1 MGRVQLFEISLSH
14 GRVVYSPGEPLA
26 GTVRVRLGAPLPF
39 RAIRVACTGSCG
51 VSSKANDAAWVVEE
65 SYFNSS
71 LSLADKGSLPAGEHS
86 FPFQFLLPATAPTSF
101 EGPFGKIVHQAVPAR
116 GEPQQDCCVKTELLG
131 EETPMAA
138 DEGSTEKQAGEAH
151 MAADSETNGSCE
163 HGDASSHANAAEHTQ
178 ESIRVSPQD
187 GTSTLTRIA
196 ENGLSERDSE
206 AGKQNHVTTD
216 DFVQTSIVGSNGY
229 ILNKPALQTQPL
241 RTTNTLASSLPGHAA
256 KTLPGGA
263 GKGRTPSAFPQTPAA
278 PPATLGEG
286 SADTEDRK
294 PPAPGTDV
302 KVHRARKTMPK
313 PAVGLH
319 AASKDPREVREAR
332 DHKEPKEEINKN
344 ISDFGRQQLLPPFPS
359 LHPSLPQNQ
368 CYMAT
373 TKSQTACLPFVLAAA
388 VSRKKKR
395 RMGTYSLVPKK
406 KTKVLK
412 QRTVIE
418 MFKSITHSTVGSKGE
433 KDLGASSLHVNGE
446 SLEMDSDEDDSE
458 ELEEDDSHGVEQAAA
473 FPTEDSRTSKES
485 MSEVDRTQKMDGESE
500 EEQESADTGEEEEGG
515 DESDLSSE
523 SSIKKKF
530 LKRKGKTDSP
540 WIKPARKRRRR
551 SRKKPSGAPLGS
563 EPYKSSSGS
572 TEQTAPGDSTGYM
585 EVSLDSLDLRVKG
598 ILSSQAEGLAN
609 GPDVLETDG
618 LQEVPLCSCR
628 METPK
633 SREITTLANNQCMA
647 TESVD
652 HELGRCTNS
661 VVKYELM
668 RPSNKAPLLVLCED
682 HRGRMVKHQC
692 CPGCGYFCTAGN
704 FMECQPESS
713 ISHRFHKDCASR
725 VNNASYCP
733 HCGEESSKAKEVTI
747 AKADT
752 TSTVTPV
759 PGQEKGSA
767 LEGRADTTTG
777 SAAGPLLSEDDK
789 LQGPASH
796 APEGFDPTGPAG
808 LGRPTPG
815 LSQGPGK
822 ETLESAL
829 IALDSEK
836 PKKLRFHPKQLY
848 FSARQGELQKV
859 LLMLVDGIDPNFKME
874 HQNKRSPLHAAA
886 EAGHVDICHM
896 LVQAGA
902 NIDTCSEDQ
911 RTPLMEAAE
920 NNHLEAVKYLIK
932 AGALVGPKDAEG
944 STCLHLAAKKGH
956 YEVVQYLLSNGQMDV
971 NCQDDGGWTPMIWA
985 TEYKHVDLVKLLL
998 SKGSDINIRDNE
1010 ENICL
1015 HWAAFSGCV
1024 DIAEI
1029 LLAAKCDL
1037 HAVNIHGDSPLHIAA
1052 RENRYDCVV
1061 LFLSRDSDVTLKNK
1075 EGETPL
1081 QCASLNSQVWSALQM
1096 SKALQD
1102 SAPDRPVPVERTV
1115 SRDIARGYERIP
1127 IPCVNAV
1134 DGEPCPSNYKYVSQ
1148 NCVTSPMNID
1158 RNITHLQYCVCIDDC
1173 SSSNCMCGQLSMR
1186 CWYDKDGRLLPE
1198 FNMAEPPLIFECNHA
1213 CSCWRN
1219 CRNRVVQNGLRARLQ
1234 LYRTQ
1239 DMGWGVRS
1247 LQDIP
1252 LGTFVCEYVGELIS
1266 DSEADVR
1273 EEDSYLFDLDN
1284 KDGEV
1289 YCIDARFYGN
1299 VSRFINHHCEP
1310 NLVPV
1315 RVFMAHQDLRFPRIA
1330 FFSTRLIEAGEQLGF
1345 DYGERFWD
1353 IKGKLFSCRCGSP
1366 KCRHSSAALAQR
1378 QASAAQEAQ
1387 EDGLPDTSS
1396 AAAADPL

>member
-1 MGRVQLFEISLSH
+1 M
-14 GRVVYSPGEPLA
+14 
-26 GTVRVRLGAPLPF
+26 
-39 RAIRVACTGSCG
+39 
-51 VSSKANDAAWVVEE
+51 
-65 SYFNSS
+65 
-71 LSLADKGSLPAGEHS
+71 
-86 FPFQFLLPATAPTSF
+86 
-101 EGPFGKIVHQAVPAR
+101 
-116 GEPQQDCCVKTELLG
+116 KTELLKDITNNK
-131 EETPMAA
+131 EEGFNAMAA
-138 DEGSTEKQAGEAH
+138 DESATEKQVGEPK
-151 MAADSETNGSCE
+151 MAVDGETNGSCE
-163 HGDASSHANAAEHTQ
+163 HSEAGSHPNPAKNTQDNTKVSQQDSSTKLN
-178 ESIRVSPQD
+178 
-187 GTSTLTRIA
+187 RIA
-196 ENGLSERDSE
+196 ENGISERDGE
-206 AGKQNHVTTD
+206 TGKQNHMKAN
-216 DFVQTSIVGSNGY
+216 DFTQTSVTGSNGY
-229 ILNKPALQTQPL
+229 ILTKQMAQEQPL
-241 RTTNTLASSLPGHAA
+241 RTTSTFASLTGHAA

-263 GKGRTPSAFPQTPAA
+263 SKGRTVGTFSQMQATMPAK
-278 PPATLGEG
+278 LGEG
-286 SADTEDRK
+286 SKDMDAKKATAANTE
-294 PPAPGTDV
+294 V

-313 PAVGLH
+313 PTPSLDLLPELGSKLNLKQH
-319 AASKDPREVREAR
+319 ASKDPKDGR
-332 DHKEPKEEINKN
+332 DSRDQKESKEEGNKN
-344 ISDFGRQQLLPPFPS
+344 VLEFGKPLPLPS
-359 LHPSLPQNQ
+359 LPGLHQSLPQNQ
-368 CYMAT
+368 SYVAT
-373 TKSQTACLPFVLAAA
+373 TKSQTAAA

-412 QRTVIE
+412 QRTMIE
-418 MFKSITHSTVGSKGE
+418 MFKSITHSSA
-433 KDLGASSLHVNGE
+433 GAK
-446 SLEMDSDEDDSE
+446 MD
-458 ELEEDDSHGVEQAAA
+458 
-473 FPTEDSRTSKES
+473 
-485 MSEVDRTQKMDGESE
+485 DGESE
-500 EEQESADTGEEEEGG
+500 EEQESGESVEEEEDG

-523 SSIKKKF
+523 SSIKKKL

-540 WIKPARKRRRR
+540 WLKPTRKRRRR
-551 SRKKPSGAPLGS
+551 NKKKQASVLGA
-563 EPYKSSSGS
+563 EAYKSSLGGREGSGQDNS
-572 TEQTAPGDSTGYM
+572 MEYM

-598 ILSSQAEGLAN
+598 ILSSQAEGLSN
-609 GPDVLETDG
+609 GPEAMEVDG

-652 HELGRCTNS
+652 NELGRCTNS

-668 RPSNKAPLLVLCED
+668 RPSNKVQLLVLCED

-692 CPGCGYFCTAGN
+692 CPGCGYFCTAGT

-713 ISHRFHKDCASR
+713 ISHRFHKSCASQ
-725 VNNASYCP
+725 VNDTSYCP
-733 HCGEESSKAKEVTI
+733 HCGEEASKAKEVTI

-752 TSTVTPV
+752 TSTVSLTYEQQKPAAV
-759 PGQEKGSA
+759 
-767 LEGRADTTTG
+767 EGRADTTTG
-777 SAAGPLLSEDDK
+777 SGTGTRLSEEDK
-789 LQGPASH
+789 PESSA
-796 APEGFDPTGPAG
+796 AEGFDLAGSSVFPKPTTS
-808 LGRPTPG
+808 LT
-815 LSQGPGK
+815 QGPVK

-874 HQNKRSPLHAAA
+874 HQSKRTPLHAAA
-886 EAGHVDICHM
+886 ESGHVDICHM
-896 LVQAGA
+896 LIQAGA
-902 NIDTCSEDQ
+902 NIDSCSEDQ

-920 NNHLEAVKYLIK
+920 NNHLETVKYLIK
-932 AGALVGPKDAEG
+932 AGALVDPKDAEG

-956 YEVVQYLLSNGQMDV
+956 YDVVQYLLSNGKMDV

-985 TEYKHVDLVKLLL
+985 TEYKHIELVKLLL
-998 SKGSDINIRDNE
+998 AKGSDINIRDNE

-1052 RENRYDCVV
+1052 RENRYECVV
-1061 LFLSRDSDVTLKNK
+1061 LFLSRGSDVTLKNK

-1081 QCASLNSQVWSALQM
+1081 QCSSLNSQVWVALQM
-1096 SKALQD
+1096 NKTLRESSTDKPAQIEK
-1102 SAPDRPVPVERTV
+1102 VV
-1115 SRDIARGYERIP
+1115 SRDIARGYERIL
-1127 IPCVNAV
+1127 IPCVNSV
-1134 DGEPCPSNYKYVSQ
+1134 DSEPCPSNYKYVSQ
-1148 NCVTSPMNID
+1148 NCVTSPMDID

-1213 CSCWRN
+1213 CSCWRT
-1219 CRNRVVQNGLRARLQ
+1219 CRNRVVQNGLRTRLQ

-1239 DMGWGVRS
+1239 KMGWGVRTM
-1247 LQDIP
+1247 QDIP

-1299 VSRFINHHCEP
+1299 ISRFINHLCEP
-1310 NLVPV
+1310 NLIPV
-1315 RVFMAHQDLRFPRIA
+1315 RVFMSHQDLRFPRIA
-1330 FFSTRLIEAGEQLGF
+1330 FFSTRHIEAGEEIGF
-1345 DYGERFWD
+1345 DYGDRFWD
-1353 IKGKLFSCRCGSP
+1353 IKGKFFSCQCGSP
-1366 KCRHSSAALAQR
+1366 KCKHSSSALAQR
-1378 QASAAQEAQ
+1378 QASTSSQDTQEN
-1387 EDGLPDTSS
+1387 GLPDTSS
-1396 AAAADPL
+1396 ATAAGPF

>member
-1 MGRVQLFEISLSH
+1 MVGRRLRWPRFCEQPAVLQLRKSSGGSRRDMALVKRNDGSNRPPSRGAWWTPEADRTVLNK
-14 GRVVYSPGEPLA
+14 GE
-26 GTVRVRLGAPLPF
+26 TRKD
-39 RAIRVACTGSCG
+39 ACM
-51 VSSKANDAAWVVEE
+51 
-65 SYFNSS
+65 
-71 LSLADKGSLPAGEHS
+71 
-86 FPFQFLLPATAPTSF
+86 
-101 EGPFGKIVHQAVPAR
+101 
-116 GEPQQDCCVKTELLG
+116 KTELLKDITNNK
-131 EETPMAA
+131 EEGFNAMAA
-138 DEGSTEKQAGEAH
+138 DESATEKQVGEPK
-151 MAADSETNGSCE
+151 MAVDGETNGSCE
-163 HGDASSHANAAEHTQ
+163 HSEAGSHPNPAKNTQDNTKVSQQDSSTKLN
-178 ESIRVSPQD
+178 
-187 GTSTLTRIA
+187 RIA
-196 ENGLSERDSE
+196 ENGISERDGE
-206 AGKQNHVTTD
+206 TGKQNHMKAN
-216 DFVQTSIVGSNGY
+216 DFTQTSVTGSNGY
-229 ILNKPALQTQPL
+229 ILTKQMAQEQPL
-241 RTTNTLASSLPGHAA
+241 RTTSTFASLTGHAA

-263 GKGRTPSAFPQTPAA
+263 SKGRTVGTFSQMQATMPAK
-278 PPATLGEG
+278 LGEG
-286 SADTEDRK
+286 SKDMDAKKATAANTE
-294 PPAPGTDV
+294 V

-313 PAVGLH
+313 PTPSLDLLPELGSKLNLKQH
-319 AASKDPREVREAR
+319 ASKDPKDGR
-332 DHKEPKEEINKN
+332 DSRDQKESKEEGNKN
-344 ISDFGRQQLLPPFPS
+344 VLEFGKPLPLPS
-359 LHPSLPQNQ
+359 LPGLHQSLPQNQ
-368 CYMAT
+368 SYVAT
-373 TKSQTACLPFVLAAA
+373 TKSQTAAA

-412 QRTVIE
+412 QRTMIE
-418 MFKSITHSTVGSKGE
+418 MFKSITHSSA
-433 KDLGASSLHVNGE
+433 GAK
-446 SLEMDSDEDDSE
+446 MD
-458 ELEEDDSHGVEQAAA
+458 
-473 FPTEDSRTSKES
+473 
-485 MSEVDRTQKMDGESE
+485 DGESE
-500 EEQESADTGEEEEGG
+500 EEQESGESVEEEEDG

-523 SSIKKKF
+523 SSIKKKL

-540 WIKPARKRRRR
+540 WLKPTRKRRRR
-551 SRKKPSGAPLGS
+551 NKKKQASVLGA
-563 EPYKSSSGS
+563 EAYKSSLGGREGSGQDNS
-572 TEQTAPGDSTGYM
+572 MEYM

-598 ILSSQAEGLAN
+598 ILSSQAEGLSN
-609 GPDVLETDG
+609 GPEAMEVDG

-652 HELGRCTNS
+652 NELGRCTNS

-668 RPSNKAPLLVLCED
+668 RPSNKVQLLVLCED

-692 CPGCGYFCTAGN
+692 CPGCGYFCTAGT

-713 ISHRFHKDCASR
+713 ISHRFHKSCASQ
-725 VNNASYCP
+725 VNDTSYCP
-733 HCGEESSKAKEVTI
+733 HCGEEASKAKEVTI

-752 TSTVTPV
+752 TSTVSLTYEQQKPAAV
-759 PGQEKGSA
+759 
-767 LEGRADTTTG
+767 EGRADTTTG
-777 SAAGPLLSEDDK
+777 SGTGTRLSEEDK
-789 LQGPASH
+789 PESSA
-796 APEGFDPTGPAG
+796 AEGFDLAGSSVFPKPTTS
-808 LGRPTPG
+808 LT
-815 LSQGPGK
+815 QGPVK

-874 HQNKRSPLHAAA
+874 HQSKRTPLHAAA
-886 EAGHVDICHM
+886 ESGHVDICHM
-896 LVQAGA
+896 LIQAGA
-902 NIDTCSEDQ
+902 NIDSCSEDQ

-920 NNHLEAVKYLIK
+920 NNHLETVKYLIK
-932 AGALVGPKDAEG
+932 AGALVDPKDAEG

-956 YEVVQYLLSNGQMDV
+956 YDVVQYLLSNGKMDV

-985 TEYKHVDLVKLLL
+985 TEYKHIELVKLLL
-998 SKGSDINIRDNE
+998 AKGSDINIRDNE

-1052 RENRYDCVV
+1052 RENRYECVV
-1061 LFLSRDSDVTLKNK
+1061 LFLSRGSDVTLKNK

-1081 QCASLNSQVWSALQM
+1081 QCSSLNSQVWVALQM
-1096 SKALQD
+1096 NKTLRESSTDKPAQIEK
-1102 SAPDRPVPVERTV
+1102 VV

-1127 IPCVNAV
+1127 IPCVNSV
-1134 DGEPCPSNYKYVSQ
+1134 DSEPCPSNYKYVSQ
-1148 NCVTSPMNID
+1148 NCVTSPMDID

-1213 CSCWRN
+1213 CSCWRT
-1219 CRNRVVQNGLRARLQ
+1219 CRNRVVQNGLRTRLQ

-1239 DMGWGVRS
+1239 KMGWGVRTM
-1247 LQDIP
+1247 QDIP

-1299 VSRFINHHCEP
+1299 ISRFINHLCEP
-1310 NLVPV
+1310 NLIPV
-1315 RVFMAHQDLRFPRIA
+1315 RVFMSHQDLRFPRIA
-1330 FFSTRLIEAGEQLGF
+1330 FFSTRHIEAGEEIGF
-1345 DYGERFWD
+1345 DYGDRFWD
-1353 IKGKLFSCRCGSP
+1353 IKGKFFSCQCGSP
-1366 KCRHSSAALAQR
+1366 KCKHSSSALAQR
-1378 QASAAQEAQ
+1378 QASTSSQDTQEN
-1387 EDGLPDTSS
+1387 GLPDTSS
-1396 AAAADPL
+1396 ATAAGPF

>member
-1 MGRVQLFEISLSH
+1 M
-14 GRVVYSPGEPLA
+14 
-26 GTVRVRLGAPLPF
+26 
-39 RAIRVACTGSCG
+39 
-51 VSSKANDAAWVVEE
+51 
-65 SYFNSS
+65 
-71 LSLADKGSLPAGEHS
+71 
-86 FPFQFLLPATAPTSF
+86 
-101 EGPFGKIVHQAVPAR
+101 
-116 GEPQQDCCVKTELLG
+116 KTELVREDILMAADEG
-131 EETPMAA
+131 LAEKPVGETPMAA
-138 DEGSTEKQAGEAH
+138 DG
-151 MAADSETNGSCE
+151 ETNGACE
-163 HGDASSHANAAEHTQ
+163 KSGDTSHMDGAKLTQ
-178 ESIRVSPQD
+178 ESTRSSPQE
-187 GTSTLTRIA
+187 GGHRAARIA
-196 ENGLSERDSE
+196 ENGVSERDVE
-206 AGKQNHVTTD
+206 VGKQNHVAAD
-216 DFVQTSIVGSNGY
+216 DFVQTSVIGSNGY
-229 ILNKPALQTQPL
+229 FFGKSALQGQPS
-241 RTTNTLASSLPGHAA
+241 RTPSTLASSLPGHAA
-256 KTLPGGA
+256 KTLPGVA
-263 GKGRTPSAFPQTPAA
+263 GRGRTPSALPQAPAA
-278 PPATLGEG
+278 APLPGPG
-286 SADTEDRK
+286 GADAEDRK
-294 PPAPGTDV
+294 PAASGTDV

-313 PAVGLH
+313 SILGLH
-319 AASKDPREVREAR
+319 AASKDSREVREAR
-332 DHKEPKEEINKN
+332 DHKEPKEEIGRNV
-344 ISDFGRQQLLPPFPS
+344 SDCGRQQLLPPFPS
-359 LHPSLPQNQ
+359 LHQSLPQNQ

-418 MFKSITHSTVGSKGE
+418 MFKSLTHSTVGSKSE
-433 KDLGASSLHVNGE
+433 KALGDSTLHVNGE
-446 SLEMDSDEDDSE
+446 SLEMDSDEDESD
-458 ELEEDDSHGVEQAAA
+458 ELEEDEDHDHGAEQAAV

-485 MSEVDRTQKMDGESE
+485 MSETDRAPKMDGESE
-500 EEQESADTGEEEEGG
+500 EEQESADTGEDEDGG

-523 SSIKKKF
+523 SSTKKKF
-530 LKRKGKTDSP
+530 LKRRGKADSP

-551 SRKKPSGAPLGS
+551 SRKKPSGTLGTEACKLS
-563 EPYKSSSGS
+563 PGN
-572 TEQTAPGDSTGYM
+572 TEQMAPDDSSGYM

-609 GPDVLETDG
+609 GPDMLETDG

-725 VNNASYCP
+725 INNASYCP
-733 HCGEESSKAKEVTI
+733 HCGEDTSKAKEVTI

-752 TSTVTPV
+752 TSTVMPA
-759 PGQEKGSA
+759 PGQEKSLVA
-767 LEGRADTTTG
+767 EGRADTTTG
-777 SAAGPLLSEDDK
+777 STAAALLSEDDK
-789 LQGPASH
+789 PQSTAPQ
-796 APEGFDPTGPAG
+796 APEGFDATGSAG
-808 LGRPTPG
+808 LVRQTSG

-920 NNHLEAVKYLIK
+920 NNHLDAVKYLIK
-932 AGALVGPKDAEG
+932 AGAQVDPKDAEG

-956 YEVVQYLLSNGQMDV
+956 YDVVQYLLSNGQMDV

-985 TEYKHVDLVKLLL
+985 TEYKHVELVKLLL

-1081 QCASLNSQVWSALQM
+1081 QCASLNSQVWSALQV
-1096 SKALQD
+1096 SKALRD
-1102 SAPDRPVPVERTV
+1102 SAPDKPAAVEKIV
-1115 SRDIARGYERIP
+1115 SRDIARGYERVP

-1134 DGEPCPSNYKYVSQ
+1134 DSEPCPSNYKYVSQ

-1158 RNITHLQYCVCIDDC
+1158 RNITHLQYCVCTDDC
-1173 SSSNCMCGQLSMR
+1173 SSSTCMCGQLSMR

-1239 DMGWGVRS
+1239 DVGWGVRT

-1252 LGTFVCEYVGELIS
+1252 VGTFVCEYVGELIS

-1284 KDGEV
+1284 KVIERDLDCDKICAAVLQLRAECPGCQGLEALTDLSACQDGEV

-1315 RVFMAHQDLRFPRIA
+1315 RVFMSHQDLRFPRIA
-1330 FFSTRLIEAGEQLGF
+1330 FFSTRLIHAGEQLGF

-1353 IKGKLFSCRCGSP
+1353 IKGKLFSCRCGSS

-1387 EDGLPDTSS
+1387 EHGLPDTSS

>member
-1 MGRVQLFEISLSH
+1 M
-14 GRVVYSPGEPLA
+14 
-26 GTVRVRLGAPLPF
+26 
-39 RAIRVACTGSCG
+39 
-51 VSSKANDAAWVVEE
+51 
-65 SYFNSS
+65 
-71 LSLADKGSLPAGEHS
+71 
-86 FPFQFLLPATAPTSF
+86 
-101 EGPFGKIVHQAVPAR
+101 
-116 GEPQQDCCVKTELLG
+116 KTELLKDITNNK
-131 EETPMAA
+131 EEGFNAMAA
-138 DEGSTEKQAGEAH
+138 DESATEKQVGEPK
-151 MAADSETNGSCE
+151 MAVDGETNGSCE
-163 HGDASSHANAAEHTQ
+163 HSEAGGHPNPAKTTQDNTKVSQQDSSTKLN
-178 ESIRVSPQD
+178 
-187 GTSTLTRIA
+187 RIA
-196 ENGLSERDSE
+196 ENGISERDGDT
-206 AGKQNHVTTD
+206 GKQNHLKAN
-216 DFVQTSIVGSNGY
+216 DFTQTSVTGSNGY
-229 ILNKPALQTQPL
+229 ILTKQMAQEQPL
-241 RTTNTLASSLPGHAA
+241 RTTSTFASLTGHAA

-263 GKGRTPSAFPQTPAA
+263 SKGRTVGSFSQMQ
-278 PPATLGEG
+278 ATMPTKLGEG
-286 SADTEDRK
+286 SKDMDAKKATAANAE
-294 PPAPGTDV
+294 V

-313 PAVGLH
+313 PIASLELLPELGSKLSLKQH
-319 AASKDPREVREAR
+319 ASKDPKDGR
-332 DHKEPKEEINKN
+332 DSRDQKESKEEGNKTVLE
-344 ISDFGRQQLLPPFPS
+344 FGKPLPLPS
-359 LHPSLPQNQ
+359 LPGLHQSLPQNQ
-368 CYMAT
+368 SYVAT
-373 TKSQTACLPFVLAAA
+373 TKSQTAAA

-412 QRTVIE
+412 QRTMIE
-418 MFKSITHSTVGSKGE
+418 MFKSITHSS
-433 KDLGASSLHVNGE
+433 A
-446 SLEMDSDEDDSE
+446 
-458 ELEEDDSHGVEQAAA
+458 GVKI
-473 FPTEDSRTSKES
+473 D
-485 MSEVDRTQKMDGESE
+485 DGESE
-500 EEQESADTGEEEEGG
+500 EEQESVESLEEEEDG

-523 SSIKKKF
+523 SSVRKKL

-540 WIKPARKRRRR
+540 WLKPTRKRRRR
-551 SRKKPSGAPLGS
+551 NKKKQASVLGAEAYKPSLGGR
-563 EPYKSSSGS
+563 EG
-572 TEQTAPGDSTGYM
+572 PGQENSMEYM

-598 ILSSQAEGLAN
+598 ILSSPAGGLSN
-609 GPDVLETDG
+609 GPEAMEVDG

-652 HELGRCTNS
+652 NELGRCTNS

-668 RPSNKAPLLVLCED
+668 RPSNKVQLLVLCED

-692 CPGCGYFCTAGN
+692 CPGCGYFCTAGT

-713 ISHRFHKDCASR
+713 ISHRFHKNCASQ
-725 VNNASYCP
+725 VNDMSYCP
-733 HCGEESSKAKEVTI
+733 HCGEDASKAKEVTI

-752 TSTVTPV
+752 TSTVSLTYEQQKPAAV
-759 PGQEKGSA
+759 
-767 LEGRADTTTG
+767 EGRADTTTG
-777 SAAGPLLSEDDK
+777 SGTGTRLSEEDK
-789 LQGPASH
+789 PESSA
-796 APEGFDPTGPAG
+796 AEGFDIAGSSVFPKPTTS
-808 LGRPTPG
+808 LT
-815 LSQGPGK
+815 QGPVK

-874 HQNKRSPLHAAA
+874 HQNKRTPLHAAA
-886 EAGHVDICHM
+886 ESGHVDICHM
-896 LVQAGA
+896 LIQAGA
-902 NIDTCSEDQ
+902 NIDSCSEDQ

-920 NNHLEAVKYLIK
+920 NNHLETVKYLIK
-932 AGALVGPKDAEG
+932 AGALVDPKDAEG

-956 YEVVQYLLSNGQMDV
+956 YDVVQYLLSNGKMDV

-985 TEYKHVDLVKLLL
+985 TEYKHIELVKLLL
-998 SKGSDINIRDNE
+998 AKGSDINIRDNE

-1052 RENRYDCVV
+1052 RENRYECVV
-1061 LFLSRDSDVTLKNK
+1061 LFLSRGSDVTLKNK

-1081 QCASLNSQVWSALQM
+1081 QCSSLNSQVWVALQM
-1096 SKALQD
+1096 NKTLKESSTEK
-1102 SAPDRPVPVERTV
+1102 PVQIEKVV

-1127 IPCVNAV
+1127 IPCVNSV
-1134 DGEPCPSNYKYVSQ
+1134 DSEPCPSNYKYVSQ
-1148 NCVTSPMNID
+1148 NCVTSPMDID

-1213 CSCWRN
+1213 CSCWRT
-1219 CRNRVVQNGLRARLQ
+1219 CRNRVVQNGLRTRLQ

-1239 DMGWGVRS
+1239 KMGWGVRTM
-1247 LQDIP
+1247 QDIP

-1299 VSRFINHHCEP
+1299 ISRFINHLCEP
-1310 NLVPV
+1310 NLIPV
-1315 RVFMAHQDLRFPRIA
+1315 RVFMSHQDLRFPRIA
-1330 FFSTRLIEAGEQLGF
+1330 FFSTRHIEAGEEIGF
-1345 DYGERFWD
+1345 DYGDRFWD
-1353 IKGKLFSCRCGSP
+1353 IKGKFFSCQCGSP
-1366 KCRHSSAALAQR
+1366 KCKHSSSALAQR
-1378 QASAAQEAQ
+1378 QASTSSQDTQEN
-1387 EDGLPDTSS
+1387 GLPDTSS
-1396 AAAADPL
+1396 ATAAGPF

>member
-1 MGRVQLFEISLSH
+1 M
-14 GRVVYSPGEPLA
+14 
-26 GTVRVRLGAPLPF
+26 
-39 RAIRVACTGSCG
+39 
-51 VSSKANDAAWVVEE
+51 
-65 SYFNSS
+65 
-71 LSLADKGSLPAGEHS
+71 
-86 FPFQFLLPATAPTSF
+86 
-101 EGPFGKIVHQAVPAR
+101 
-116 GEPQQDCCVKTELLG
+116 KTELLKDITNNK
-131 EETPMAA
+131 EEGFNAMAA
-138 DEGSTEKQAGEAH
+138 DESATEKQAGEPK
-151 MAADSETNGSCE
+151 MAVDGETNGSCE
-163 HGDASSHANAAEHTQ
+163 HSEAGSHPNPAKNTQDNTKVSQQDSSTKLN
-178 ESIRVSPQD
+178 
-187 GTSTLTRIA
+187 RIA
-196 ENGLSERDSE
+196 ENGISERDGE
-206 AGKQNHVTTD
+206 TGKQNHMKAN
-216 DFVQTSIVGSNGY
+216 DFTQTSVTGSNGY
-229 ILNKPALQTQPL
+229 ILTKQMAQEQPL
-241 RTTNTLASSLPGHAA
+241 RTTSTFASLTGHAA

-263 GKGRTPSAFPQTPAA
+263 SKGRTVGTFSQMQAMMPAK
-278 PPATLGEG
+278 LGEG
-286 SADTEDRK
+286 SKDMDAKKATAANTE
-294 PPAPGTDV
+294 V

-313 PAVGLH
+313 PTPSLH
-319 AASKDPREVREAR
+319 ASKDPKDGR
-332 DHKEPKEEINKN
+332 DSRDQKESKEEGNKN
-344 ISDFGRQQLLPPFPS
+344 VLEFGKPLPLPS
-359 LHPSLPQNQ
+359 LPGLHQSLPQNQ
-368 CYMAT
+368 SYVAT
-373 TKSQTACLPFVLAAA
+373 TKSQTAAA

-412 QRTVIE
+412 QRTMIE
-418 MFKSITHSTVGSKGE
+418 MFKSITHSSAGAKSE
-433 KDLGASSLHVNGE
+433 KDLGDVSPHVNGE
-446 SLEMDSDEDDSE
+446 SIDVDSEEEDSDELE
-458 ELEEDDSHGVEQAAA
+458 EEDDHGAEQAAA
-473 FPTEDSRTSKES
+473 FPADDNRTSKDS
-485 MSEVDRTQKMDGESE
+485 ASDADNARKMDDGESE
-500 EEQESADTGEEEEGG
+500 EEQESGESVEEEEDG

-523 SSIKKKF
+523 SSIKKKL

-540 WIKPARKRRRR
+540 WLKPTRKRRRR
-551 SRKKPSGAPLGS
+551 NKKKQASVLGA
-563 EPYKSSSGS
+563 EAYKSSLGGREGSGQDNS
-572 TEQTAPGDSTGYM
+572 MEYM

-598 ILSSQAEGLAN
+598 ILSSQAEGLSN
-609 GPDVLETDG
+609 GPEAMEVDG

-652 HELGRCTNS
+652 NEGT
-661 VVKYELM
+661 
-668 RPSNKAPLLVLCED
+668 
-682 HRGRMVKHQC
+682 
-692 CPGCGYFCTAGN
+692 

-713 ISHRFHKDCASR
+713 ISHRFHKNCASQ
-725 VNNASYCP
+725 VNDTSYCP
-733 HCGEESSKAKEVTI
+733 HCGEEASKAKEVTI

-752 TSTVTPV
+752 TSTVSLTYEQQKPAAV
-759 PGQEKGSA
+759 
-767 LEGRADTTTG
+767 EGRADTTTG
-777 SAAGPLLSEDDK
+777 SGTGTRLSEEDK
-789 LQGPASH
+789 PESSA
-796 APEGFDPTGPAG
+796 AEGFDLAGSSVFPKPTTS
-808 LGRPTPG
+808 LT
-815 LSQGPGK
+815 QGPVK

-874 HQNKRSPLHAAA
+874 HQSKRTPLHAAA
-886 EAGHVDICHM
+886 ESGHVDICHM
-896 LVQAGA
+896 LIQAGA

-920 NNHLEAVKYLIK
+920 NNHLETVKYLIK
-932 AGALVGPKDAEG
+932 AGALVDPKDAEG

-956 YEVVQYLLSNGQMDV
+956 YDVVQYLLSNGKMDV

-985 TEYKHVDLVKLLL
+985 TEYKHIELVKLLL
-998 SKGSDINIRDNE
+998 AKGSDINIRDNE

-1052 RENRYDCVV
+1052 RENRYECVV
-1061 LFLSRDSDVTLKNK
+1061 LFLSRGSDVTLKNK

-1081 QCASLNSQVWSALQM
+1081 QCSSLNSQVWVALQM
-1096 SKALQD
+1096 NKTLRESSTEKPAQIEK
-1102 SAPDRPVPVERTV
+1102 VV

-1127 IPCVNAV
+1127 IPCVNSV
-1134 DGEPCPSNYKYVSQ
+1134 DSEPCPSNYKYVSQ
-1148 NCVTSPMNID
+1148 NCVTSPMDID

-1213 CSCWRN
+1213 CSCWRT
-1219 CRNRVVQNGLRARLQ
+1219 CRNRVVQNGLRTRLQ

-1239 DMGWGVRS
+1239 KMGWGVRTM
-1247 LQDIP
+1247 QDIP

-1299 VSRFINHHCEP
+1299 ISRFINHLCEP
-1310 NLVPV
+1310 NLIPV
-1315 RVFMAHQDLRFPRIA
+1315 RVFMSHQDLRFPRIA
-1330 FFSTRLIEAGEQLGF
+1330 FFSTRHIEAGEEIGF
-1345 DYGERFWD
+1345 DYGDRFWD
-1353 IKGKLFSCRCGSP
+1353 IKGKFFSCQCGSP
-1366 KCRHSSAALAQR
+1366 KCKHSSSALAQR
-1378 QASAAQEAQ
+1378 QASTSSQDTQEN
-1387 EDGLPDTSS
+1387 GLPDTSS
-1396 AAAADPL
+1396 ATAAGPF

>member
-1 MGRVQLFEISLSH
+1 MERDGFVAGGAIGLEPGAGRSPRTGTERTVLSK
-14 GRVVYSPGEPLA
+14 GE
-26 GTVRVRLGAPLPF
+26 TRKD
-39 RAIRVACTGSCG
+39 ACM
-51 VSSKANDAAWVVEE
+51 
-65 SYFNSS
+65 
-71 LSLADKGSLPAGEHS
+71 
-86 FPFQFLLPATAPTSF
+86 
-101 EGPFGKIVHQAVPAR
+101 
-116 GEPQQDCCVKTELLG
+116 KTELLKDITNNK
-131 EETPMAA
+131 EEGFNAMAA
-138 DEGSTEKQAGEAH
+138 DESATEKQAGEPK
-151 MAADSETNGSCE
+151 MAVDGETNGSCE
-163 HGDASSHANAAEHTQ
+163 HSEAGSHPNPAKNTQDNTKVSQQDSSTKLN
-178 ESIRVSPQD
+178 
-187 GTSTLTRIA
+187 RIA
-196 ENGLSERDSE
+196 ENGISERDGE
-206 AGKQNHVTTD
+206 TGKQNHMKAN
-216 DFVQTSIVGSNGY
+216 DFTQTSVTGSNGY
-229 ILNKPALQTQPL
+229 ILTKQMAQEQPL
-241 RTTNTLASSLPGHAA
+241 RTTSTFASLTGHAA

-263 GKGRTPSAFPQTPAA
+263 SKGRTVGSFSQMQATMPAK
-278 PPATLGEG
+278 LGEG
-286 SADTEDRK
+286 SKDMDAKKATAANAE
-294 PPAPGTDV
+294 V

-313 PAVGLH
+313 PTPSLEFLPELGSKLNLKQH
-319 AASKDPREVREAR
+319 ASKDPKDGR
-332 DHKEPKEEINKN
+332 DSRDQKESKEEGNKN
-344 ISDFGRQQLLPPFPS
+344 ILEFGKPLPLPS
-359 LHPSLPQNQ
+359 LPGLHQSLPQNQ
-368 CYMAT
+368 SYVAT
-373 TKSQTACLPFVLAAA
+373 TKSQTGKKAAA

-412 QRTVIE
+412 QRTMIE
-418 MFKSITHSTVGSKGE
+418 MFKSITHSSAGAKSE
-433 KDLGASSLHVNGE
+433 KDLGDASPHVNGE
-446 SLEMDSDEDDSE
+446 SIDVDSEEEDSD
-458 ELEEDDSHGVEQAAA
+458 ELEEDDDHGAEQAAV
-473 FPTEDSRTSKES
+473 FPADDNRTSKDS
-485 MSEVDRTQKMDGESE
+485 ASDADNTRKIDDVESE
-500 EEQESADTGEEEEGG
+500 EEQESGESVEEEEDG

-523 SSIKKKF
+523 SSIKKKL

-540 WIKPARKRRRR
+540 WLKPTRKRRRR
-551 SRKKPSGAPLGS
+551 NKKKQASVLGAEAYKPSLGGR
-563 EPYKSSSGS
+563 EG
-572 TEQTAPGDSTGYM
+572 PGQENSMEYM

-598 ILSSQAEGLAN
+598 ILSQPAGGLSN
-609 GPDVLETDG
+609 GPETMEVDG

-652 HELGRCTNS
+652 NEGT
-661 VVKYELM
+661 
-668 RPSNKAPLLVLCED
+668 
-682 HRGRMVKHQC
+682 
-692 CPGCGYFCTAGN
+692 

-713 ISHRFHKDCASR
+713 ISHRFHKNCASQ
-725 VNNASYCP
+725 VNDMSYCP
-733 HCGEESSKAKEVTI
+733 HCGEEASKAKEVTI

-752 TSTVTPV
+752 TSTVSLTYEQQKPV
-759 PGQEKGSA
+759 A
-767 LEGRADTTTG
+767 VEGRADTTTG
-777 SAAGPLLSEDDK
+777 SGTGTRLSEEDK
-789 LQGPASH
+789 PESSA
-796 APEGFDPTGPAG
+796 AEGFDMAGSSVYPKPTTS
-808 LGRPTPG
+808 LT
-815 LSQGPGK
+815 QGPVK

-874 HQNKRSPLHAAA
+874 HQSKRTPLHAAA
-886 EAGHVDICHM
+886 ESGHVDICHM
-896 LVQAGA
+896 LIQAGA

-920 NNHLEAVKYLIK
+920 NNHLETVKYLIK
-932 AGALVGPKDAEG
+932 AGALVDPKDAEG

-956 YEVVQYLLSNGQMDV
+956 YDVVQYLLSNGKMDV

-985 TEYKHVDLVKLLL
+985 TEYKHIELVKLLL
-998 SKGSDINIRDNE
+998 AKGSDINIRDNE

-1052 RENRYDCVV
+1052 RENRYECVV
-1061 LFLSRDSDVTLKNK
+1061 LFLSRGSDVTLKNK

-1081 QCASLNSQVWSALQM
+1081 QCSSLNSQVWVALQM
-1096 SKALQD
+1096 NKTLRESSTEKPPQIEK
-1102 SAPDRPVPVERTV
+1102 VV

-1127 IPCVNAV
+1127 IPCVNSV
-1134 DGEPCPSNYKYVSQ
+1134 DSEPCPSNYKYVSQ
-1148 NCVTSPMNID
+1148 NCVTSPMDID

-1213 CSCWRN
+1213 CSCWRT
-1219 CRNRVVQNGLRARLQ
+1219 CRNRVVQNGLRTRLQ

-1239 DMGWGVRS
+1239 KMGWGVRTM
-1247 LQDIP
+1247 QDIP

-1299 VSRFINHHCEP
+1299 ISRFINHLCEP
-1310 NLVPV
+1310 NLIPV
-1315 RVFMAHQDLRFPRIA
+1315 RVFMSHQDLRFPRIA
-1330 FFSTRLIEAGEQLGF
+1330 FFSTRRIEAGEEIGF
-1345 DYGERFWD
+1345 DYGDRFWD
-1353 IKGKLFSCRCGSP
+1353 IKGKYFSCQCGSP
-1366 KCRHSSAALAQR
+1366 KCKHSSSALAQR
-1378 QASAAQEAQ
+1378 QASTSSQDTQEN
-1387 EDGLPDTSS
+1387 GLPDTSS
-1396 AAAADPL
+1396 ATAPGPF

>member
-1 MGRVQLFEISLSH
+1 MARGR
-14 GRVVYSPGEPLA
+14 G
-26 GTVRVRLGAPLPF
+26 GATL
-39 RAIRVACTGSCG
+39 RARAM
-51 VSSKANDAAWVVEE
+51 AAADAE
-65 SYFNSS
+65 
-71 LSLADKGSLPAGEHS
+71 
-86 FPFQFLLPATAPTSF
+86 
-101 EGPFGKIVHQAVPAR
+101 AVPAK
-116 GEPQQDCCVKTELLG
+116 GEPKPDCGMKTELLG
-131 EETPMAA
+131 EEEISMAA
-138 DEGSTEKQAGEAH
+138 DEGSAEKPGGGAH
-151 MAADSETNGSCE
+151 VAADGATNGSSE
-163 HGDASSHANAAEHTQ
+163 RSDASRHAGATVHTQ
-178 ESIRVSPQD
+178 EHTKASPQE
-187 GTSTLTRIA
+187 GPNTLTRVA
-196 ENGLSERDSE
+196 ENGVSERDTE
-206 AGKQNHVTTD
+206 AGKQNHHVPAD
-216 DFVQTSIVGSNGY
+216 DPTQTAVVGSNGY
-229 ILNKPALQTQPL
+229 FLSKPAPQEPAP
-241 RTTNTLASSLPGHAA
+241 RGPSTLVPSLPGHAA
-256 KTLPGGA
+256 KTLPAAA
-263 GKGRTPSAFPQTPAA
+263 GRGRTPSMLSQMPAA
-278 PPATLGEG
+278 IAPARPGEG
-286 SADTEDRK
+286 SRDLEDKK
-294 PPAPGTDV
+294 PVAPSADV

-313 PAVGLH
+313 STLGLH
-319 AASKDPREVREAR
+319 AAGKEPRDAREAR
-332 DHKEPKEEINKN
+332 EHEEPAGELGRHAP
-344 ISDFGRQQLLPPFPS
+344 DFGRQQLLPPFPP
-359 LHPSLPQNQ
+359 LHQSLPQNQ
-368 CYMAT
+368 CYVAT
-373 TKSQTACLPFVLAAA
+373 TKSQTASLPFVLAAA

-395 RMGTYSLVPKK
+395 RMGTYSLVPKR

-418 MFKSITHSTVGSKGE
+418 MFKSITHSTVGTKSE
-433 KDLGASSLHVNGE
+433 QDLGDGALHVNGE
-446 SLEMDSDEDDSE
+446 SVEMDSEEDDSE
-458 ELEEDDSHGVEQAAA
+458 ELDEDEDQGSEQAAA
-473 FPTEDSRTSKES
+473 FPPEDSRTSKES
-485 MSEVDRTQKMDGESE
+485 ASGSDRTQKMDGESE
-500 EEQESADTGEEEEGG
+500 EEQESAGTGEEEEEDG

-523 SSIKKKF
+523 SSIRKKF
-530 LKRKGKTDSP
+530 LKRRGKPDSP
-540 WIKPARKRRRR
+540 WVKPARKRRRR
-551 SRKKPSGAPLGS
+551 NKRKPSSVLGS
-563 EPYKSSSGS
+563 DGYMSSLGSAEPA
-572 TEQTAPGDSTGYM
+572 APGDSAGYM

-598 ILSSQAEGLAN
+598 TLPSQGEGLAG
-609 GPDVLETDG
+609 GPDAGETDG

-652 HELGRCTNS
+652 HEGS
-661 VVKYELM
+661 
-668 RPSNKAPLLVLCED
+668 
-682 HRGRMVKHQC
+682 
-692 CPGCGYFCTAGN
+692 

-713 ISHRFHKDCASR
+713 VSHRFHKACASR
-725 VNNASYCP
+725 VSGASYCP
-733 HCGEESSKAKEVTI
+733 HCGEEASKAKEVTI

-752 TSTVTPV
+752 TSTVTLA
-759 PGQEKGSA
+759 PGQEKSA
-767 LEGRADTTTG
+767 SGEGRADTTTG
-777 SAAGPLLSEDDK
+777 SVAGPSLSEDDK
-789 LQGPASH
+789 PQSMA
-796 APEGFDPTGPAG
+796 APIPESFDPAGPAG
-808 LGRPTPG
+808 LARP
-815 LSQGPGK
+815 GPGK

-874 HQNKRSPLHAAA
+874 HQSKRSPLHAAA

-896 LVQAGA
+896 LIQAGA

-920 NNHLEAVKYLIK
+920 NNHLDAVKYLIK
-932 AGALVGPKDAEG
+932 AGALVDPKDAEG

-956 YEVVQYLLSNGQMDV
+956 YDVVQYLLSNGQMDV

-1029 LLAAKCDL
+1029 LLAARCDL

-1052 RENRYDCVV
+1052 REDRYACVV
-1061 LFLSRDSDVTLKNK
+1061 LFLSRDSDVNLKNK

-1134 DGEPCPSNYKYVSQ
+1134 DGEPSPSNYKYVSQ

-1198 FNMAEPPLIFECNHA
+1198 FNMAEPPLLFECNHA
-1213 CSCWRN
+1213 CACWRT
-1219 CRNRVVQNGLRARLQ
+1219 CRNRVVQNGLRTRLQ

-1239 DMGWGVRS
+1239 NMGWGVRS

-1252 LGTFVCEYVGELIS
+1252 VGTFVCEYVGELIS

-1284 KDGEV
+1284 KDGEL

-1299 VSRFINHHCEP
+1299 VSRFLNHRCEP

-1315 RVFMAHQDLRFPRIA
+1315 RVFLSHQDLRFPRIA

-1345 DYGERFWD
+1345 DYGQRFWD

-1366 KCRHSSAALAQR
+1366 KCRYSSSALAQR

-1396 AAAADPL
+1396 SSTGSR

>member
-1 MGRVQLFEISLSH
+1 MRIWNMQLFES
-14 GRVVYSPGEPLA
+14 SPGEDHRCLQR
-26 GTVRVRLGAPLPF
+26 TVLNKGETRKD
-39 RAIRVACTGSCG
+39 ACM
-51 VSSKANDAAWVVEE
+51 
-65 SYFNSS
+65 
-71 LSLADKGSLPAGEHS
+71 
-86 FPFQFLLPATAPTSF
+86 
-101 EGPFGKIVHQAVPAR
+101 
-116 GEPQQDCCVKTELLG
+116 KTELLKDITNNK
-131 EETPMAA
+131 EEGFNAMAA
-138 DEGSTEKQAGEAH
+138 DESATEKQVGEPK
-151 MAADSETNGSCE
+151 MAVDGETNGSCE
-163 HGDASSHANAAEHTQ
+163 HSEAGSHPNPAKNTQDNTKVSQQDSSTKLN
-178 ESIRVSPQD
+178 
-187 GTSTLTRIA
+187 RIA
-196 ENGLSERDSE
+196 ENGISERDGE
-206 AGKQNHVTTD
+206 TGKQNHMKAN
-216 DFVQTSIVGSNGY
+216 DFTQTSVTGSNGY
-229 ILNKPALQTQPL
+229 ILTKQMAQEQPL
-241 RTTNTLASSLPGHAA
+241 RTTSTFASLTGHAA

-263 GKGRTPSAFPQTPAA
+263 SKGRTVGTFSQMQATMPAK
-278 PPATLGEG
+278 LGEG
-286 SADTEDRK
+286 SKDMDAKKATAANTE
-294 PPAPGTDV
+294 V

-313 PAVGLH
+313 PTPSLH
-319 AASKDPREVREAR
+319 ASKDPKDGR
-332 DHKEPKEEINKN
+332 DSRDQKESKEEGNKN
-344 ISDFGRQQLLPPFPS
+344 VLEFGKPLPLPS
-359 LHPSLPQNQ
+359 LPGLHQSLPQNQ
-368 CYMAT
+368 SYVAT
-373 TKSQTACLPFVLAAA
+373 TKSQTAAA

-412 QRTVIE
+412 QRTMIE
-418 MFKSITHSTVGSKGE
+418 MFKSITHSSAGAKSE
-433 KDLGASSLHVNGE
+433 KDLGDVSPHVNGE
-446 SLEMDSDEDDSE
+446 SIDVDSEEEDSDELE
-458 ELEEDDSHGVEQAAA
+458 EEDDHGAEQAAA
-473 FPTEDSRTSKES
+473 FPADDNRTSKDS
-485 MSEVDRTQKMDGESE
+485 ASDADNARKMDDGESE
-500 EEQESADTGEEEEGG
+500 EEQESGESVEEEEDG

-523 SSIKKKF
+523 SSIKKKL

-540 WIKPARKRRRR
+540 WLKPTRKRRRR
-551 SRKKPSGAPLGS
+551 NKKKQASVLGA
-563 EPYKSSSGS
+563 EAYKSSLGGREGSGQDNS
-572 TEQTAPGDSTGYM
+572 MEYM

-598 ILSSQAEGLAN
+598 ILSSQAEGLSN
-609 GPDVLETDG
+609 GPEAMEVDG

-652 HELGRCTNS
+652 NELGRCTNS

-668 RPSNKAPLLVLCED
+668 RPSNKVQLLVLCED

-692 CPGCGYFCTAGN
+692 CPGCGYFCTAGT

-713 ISHRFHKDCASR
+713 ISHRFHKNCASQ
-725 VNNASYCP
+725 VNDTSYCP
-733 HCGEESSKAKEVTI
+733 HCGEEASKAKEVTI

-752 TSTVTPV
+752 TSTVSLTYEQQKPAAV
-759 PGQEKGSA
+759 
-767 LEGRADTTTG
+767 EGRADTTTG
-777 SAAGPLLSEDDK
+777 SGTGTRLSEEDK
-789 LQGPASH
+789 PESSA
-796 APEGFDPTGPAG
+796 AEGFDLAGSSVFPKPTTS
-808 LGRPTPG
+808 LT
-815 LSQGPGK
+815 QGPVK

-874 HQNKRSPLHAAA
+874 HQSKRTPLHAAA
-886 EAGHVDICHM
+886 ESGHVDICHM
-896 LVQAGA
+896 LIQAGA

-920 NNHLEAVKYLIK
+920 NNHLETVKYLIK
-932 AGALVGPKDAEG
+932 AGALVDPKDAEG

-956 YEVVQYLLSNGQMDV
+956 YDVVQYLLSNGKMDV

-985 TEYKHVDLVKLLL
+985 TEYKHIELVKLLL
-998 SKGSDINIRDNE
+998 AKGSDINIRDNE

-1037 HAVNIHGDSPLHIAA
+1037 HAVNVHGDSPLHIAA
-1052 RENRYDCVV
+1052 RENRYECVV
-1061 LFLSRDSDVTLKNK
+1061 LFLSRGSDVTLKNK

-1081 QCASLNSQVWSALQM
+1081 QCSSLNSQVWVALQM
-1096 SKALQD
+1096 NKTLRESSTDK
-1102 SAPDRPVPVERTV
+1102 PVQIEKVV

-1127 IPCVNAV
+1127 IPCVNSV
-1134 DGEPCPSNYKYVSQ
+1134 DSEPCPSNYKYVSQ
-1148 NCVTSPMNID
+1148 NCVTSPMDID

-1213 CSCWRN
+1213 CSCWRT
-1219 CRNRVVQNGLRARLQ
+1219 CRNRVVQNGLRTRLQ

-1239 DMGWGVRS
+1239 KMGWGVRTM
-1247 LQDIP
+1247 QDIP

-1299 VSRFINHHCEP
+1299 ISRFINHLCEP
-1310 NLVPV
+1310 NLIPV
-1315 RVFMAHQDLRFPRIA
+1315 RVFMSHQDLRFPRIA
-1330 FFSTRLIEAGEQLGF
+1330 FFSTRHIEAGEEIGF
-1345 DYGERFWD
+1345 DYGDRFWD
-1353 IKGKLFSCRCGSP
+1353 IKGKFFSCQCGSP
-1366 KCRHSSAALAQR
+1366 KCKHSSSALAQR
-1378 QASAAQEAQ
+1378 QASTSSQDTQEN
-1387 EDGLPDTSS
+1387 GLPDTSS
-1396 AAAADPL
+1396 ATAAGPF

>member
-1 MGRVQLFEISLSH
+1 MDANGLLGIPRLS
-14 GRVVYSPGEPLA
+14 RTVLNKGE
-26 GTVRVRLGAPLPF
+26 TRKD
-39 RAIRVACTGSCG
+39 ACM
-51 VSSKANDAAWVVEE
+51 
-65 SYFNSS
+65 
-71 LSLADKGSLPAGEHS
+71 
-86 FPFQFLLPATAPTSF
+86 
-101 EGPFGKIVHQAVPAR
+101 
-116 GEPQQDCCVKTELLG
+116 KTELLKDITNNK
-131 EETPMAA
+131 EEGFNAMAA
-138 DEGSTEKQAGEAH
+138 DESATEKQVGEPK
-151 MAADSETNGSCE
+151 MAVDGETNGSCE
-163 HGDASSHANAAEHTQ
+163 HSEAGSHPNPAKNTQDNTKVSQQDSSTKLN
-178 ESIRVSPQD
+178 
-187 GTSTLTRIA
+187 RIA
-196 ENGLSERDSE
+196 ENGISERDGE
-206 AGKQNHVTTD
+206 TGKQNHMKAN
-216 DFVQTSIVGSNGY
+216 DFTQTSVTGSNGY
-229 ILNKPALQTQPL
+229 ILTKQMAQEQPL
-241 RTTNTLASSLPGHAA
+241 RTTSTFASLTGHAA

-263 GKGRTPSAFPQTPAA
+263 SKGRTVGTFSQMQATMPAK
-278 PPATLGEG
+278 LGEG
-286 SADTEDRK
+286 SKDMDAKKATAANTE
-294 PPAPGTDV
+294 V

-313 PAVGLH
+313 PTPSLDLLPELGSKLNLKQH
-319 AASKDPREVREAR
+319 ASKDPKDGR
-332 DHKEPKEEINKN
+332 DSRDQKESKEEGNKN
-344 ISDFGRQQLLPPFPS
+344 VLEFGKPLPLPS
-359 LHPSLPQNQ
+359 LPGLHQSLPQNQ
-368 CYMAT
+368 SYVAT
-373 TKSQTACLPFVLAAA
+373 TKSQTAAA

-412 QRTVIE
+412 QRTMIE
-418 MFKSITHSTVGSKGE
+418 MFKSITHSSAGAKSE
-433 KDLGASSLHVNGE
+433 KDLGDVSPHVNGE
-446 SLEMDSDEDDSE
+446 SIDVDSEEEDSDELE
-458 ELEEDDSHGVEQAAA
+458 EEDDHGAEQAAA
-473 FPTEDSRTSKES
+473 FPADDNRTSKDS
-485 MSEVDRTQKMDGESE
+485 ASDADNARKMDDGESE
-500 EEQESADTGEEEEGG
+500 EEQESGESVEEEEDG

-523 SSIKKKF
+523 SSIKKKL

-540 WIKPARKRRRR
+540 WLKPTRKRRRR
-551 SRKKPSGAPLGS
+551 NKKKQASVLGA
-563 EPYKSSSGS
+563 EAYKSSLGGREGSGQDNS
-572 TEQTAPGDSTGYM
+572 MEYM

-598 ILSSQAEGLAN
+598 ILSSQAEGLSN
-609 GPDVLETDG
+609 GPEAMEVDG

-652 HELGRCTNS
+652 NEGT
-661 VVKYELM
+661 
-668 RPSNKAPLLVLCED
+668 
-682 HRGRMVKHQC
+682 
-692 CPGCGYFCTAGN
+692 

-713 ISHRFHKDCASR
+713 ISHRFHKNCASQ
-725 VNNASYCP
+725 VNDTSYCP
-733 HCGEESSKAKEVTI
+733 HCGEEASKAKEVTI

-752 TSTVTPV
+752 TSTVSLTYEQQKPAAV
-759 PGQEKGSA
+759 
-767 LEGRADTTTG
+767 EGRADTTTG
-777 SAAGPLLSEDDK
+777 SGTGTRLSEEDK
-789 LQGPASH
+789 PESSA
-796 APEGFDPTGPAG
+796 AEGFDLAGSSVFPKPTTS
-808 LGRPTPG
+808 LT
-815 LSQGPGK
+815 QGPVK

-874 HQNKRSPLHAAA
+874 HQSKRTPLHAAA
-886 EAGHVDICHM
+886 ESGHVDICHM
-896 LVQAGA
+896 LIQAGA

-920 NNHLEAVKYLIK
+920 NNHLETVKYLIK
-932 AGALVGPKDAEG
+932 AGALVDPKDAEG

-956 YEVVQYLLSNGQMDV
+956 YDVVQYLLSNGKMDV

-985 TEYKHVDLVKLLL
+985 TEYKHIELVKLLL
-998 SKGSDINIRDNE
+998 AKGSDINIRDNE

-1052 RENRYDCVV
+1052 RENRYECVV
-1061 LFLSRDSDVTLKNK
+1061 LFLSRGSDVTLKNK

-1081 QCASLNSQVWSALQM
+1081 QCSSLNSQVWVALQM
-1096 SKALQD
+1096 NKTLRESSTDK
-1102 SAPDRPVPVERTV
+1102 PVQIEKVV

-1127 IPCVNAV
+1127 IPCVNSV
-1134 DGEPCPSNYKYVSQ
+1134 DSEPCPSNYKYVSQ
-1148 NCVTSPMNID
+1148 NCVTSPMDID

-1213 CSCWRN
+1213 CSCWRT
-1219 CRNRVVQNGLRARLQ
+1219 CRNRVVQNGLRTRLQ

-1239 DMGWGVRS
+1239 KMGWGVRTM
-1247 LQDIP
+1247 QDIP

-1299 VSRFINHHCEP
+1299 ISRFINHLCEP
-1310 NLVPV
+1310 NLIPV
-1315 RVFMAHQDLRFPRIA
+1315 RVFMSHQDLRFPRIA
-1330 FFSTRLIEAGEQLGF
+1330 FFSTRHIEAGEEIGF
-1345 DYGERFWD
+1345 DYGDRFWD
-1353 IKGKLFSCRCGSP
+1353 IKGKFFSCQCGSP
-1366 KCRHSSAALAQR
+1366 KCKHSSSALAQR
-1378 QASAAQEAQ
+1378 QASTSSQDTQEN
-1387 EDGLPDTSS
+1387 GLPDTSS
-1396 AAAADPL
+1396 ATAAGPF

>member
-1 MGRVQLFEISLSH
+1 M
-14 GRVVYSPGEPLA
+14 
-26 GTVRVRLGAPLPF
+26 
-39 RAIRVACTGSCG
+39 
-51 VSSKANDAAWVVEE
+51 
-65 SYFNSS
+65 
-71 LSLADKGSLPAGEHS
+71 
-86 FPFQFLLPATAPTSF
+86 
-101 EGPFGKIVHQAVPAR
+101 
-116 GEPQQDCCVKTELLG
+116 KTELLKDITNNK
-131 EETPMAA
+131 EEGFNAMAA
-138 DEGSTEKQAGEAH
+138 DESATEKQVGEPK
-151 MAADSETNGSCE
+151 MAVDGETNGSCE
-163 HGDASSHANAAEHTQ
+163 HSEAGGHPNPAKNTQ
-178 ESIRVSPQD
+178 DNTKVSQQD
-187 GTSTLTRIA
+187 SGTKLNRIA
-196 ENGLSERDSE
+196 ENGISERDGE
-206 AGKQNHVTTD
+206 TGKQNHLKAN
-216 DFVQTSIVGSNGY
+216 DFTQTSVTGSNGY
-229 ILNKPALQTQPL
+229 ILTKQMAQEQPL
-241 RTTNTLASSLPGHAA
+241 RTTSTFASLTGHAA

-263 GKGRTPSAFPQTPAA
+263 GKGRTVGSFSQLQATMPSK
-278 PPATLGEG
+278 LGEG
-286 SADTEDRK
+286 SKDMDAK
-294 PPAPGTDV
+294 KAPAANAEV

-313 PAVGLH
+313 PTPSLH
-319 AASKDPREVREAR
+319 ASKDPKDGR
-332 DHKEPKEEINKN
+332 DSRDQKEPKEKEFENML
-344 ISDFGRQQLLPPFPS
+344 DFVKPLSLPS
-359 LHPSLPQNQ
+359 LPGLHQSLPQNQ
-368 CYMAT
+368 SYVAT
-373 TKSQTACLPFVLAAA
+373 TKSQTAAA

-412 QRTVIE
+412 QRTMIE
-418 MFKSITHSTVGSKGE
+418 MFKSITHSSAGAKSD
-433 KDLGASSLHVNGE
+433 KDLGDASPHVNGE
-446 SLEMDSDEDDSE
+446 SIDVDSEEEDSDELE
-458 ELEEDDSHGVEQAAA
+458 EEDDHGAEQAAV
-473 FPTEDSRTSKES
+473 FPVDENRTCKDSASDADNARKI
-485 MSEVDRTQKMDGESE
+485 DDGESE
-500 EEQESADTGEEEEGG
+500 EEQESVESGEEEEDG

-523 SSIKKKF
+523 SSVKKKL

-540 WIKPARKRRRR
+540 WLKPTRKRRRR
-551 SRKKPSGAPLGS
+551 NKKKQASVLGAEAYKPSLGR
-563 EPYKSSSGS
+563 EG
-572 TEQTAPGDSTGYM
+572 PGQENSMEYM

-598 ILSSQAEGLAN
+598 ILSSPAGGLSN
-609 GPDVLETDG
+609 GPEAMEVDG

-652 HELGRCTNS
+652 NEGT
-661 VVKYELM
+661 
-668 RPSNKAPLLVLCED
+668 
-682 HRGRMVKHQC
+682 
-692 CPGCGYFCTAGN
+692 

-713 ISHRFHKDCASR
+713 ISHRFHKNCASQ
-725 VNNASYCP
+725 VNDTSYCP
-733 HCGEESSKAKEVTI
+733 HCGEEASKAKEVTI

-752 TSTVTPV
+752 TSTVSLTYEQQKPAAV
-759 PGQEKGSA
+759 
-767 LEGRADTTTG
+767 EGRADTTTG
-777 SAAGPLLSEDDK
+777 SGTGTRLSEEDK
-789 LQGPASH
+789 PESSA
-796 APEGFDPTGPAG
+796 AEGFDMAGSSVFPKPTTS
-808 LGRPTPG
+808 LT
-815 LSQGPGK
+815 QGPVK

-874 HQNKRSPLHAAA
+874 HQSKRTPLHAAA
-886 EAGHVDICHM
+886 ESGHVDICHM
-896 LVQAGA
+896 LIQAGA

-920 NNHLEAVKYLIK
+920 NNHLETVKYLIK
-932 AGALVGPKDAEG
+932 AGALVDPKDAEG

-956 YEVVQYLLSNGQMDV
+956 YDVVQYLLSNGKMDV

-985 TEYKHVDLVKLLL
+985 TEYKHIELVKLLL
-998 SKGSDINIRDNE
+998 AKGSDINIRDNE

-1052 RENRYDCVV
+1052 RENRYECVV
-1061 LFLSRDSDVTLKNK
+1061 LFLSRGSDVTLKNK

-1081 QCASLNSQVWSALQM
+1081 QCSSLNSQVWVALQM
-1096 SKALQD
+1096 NKTLKESSTEKPAQIEK
-1102 SAPDRPVPVERTV
+1102 VV

-1127 IPCVNAV
+1127 IPCVNSV
-1134 DGEPCPSNYKYVSQ
+1134 DSEPCPSNYKYVSQ
-1148 NCVTSPMNID
+1148 NCVTSPMDID

-1213 CSCWRN
+1213 CSCWRT
-1219 CRNRVVQNGLRARLQ
+1219 CRNRVVQNGLRTRLQ

-1239 DMGWGVRS
+1239 KMGWGVRTM
-1247 LQDIP
+1247 QDIP

-1299 VSRFINHHCEP
+1299 ISRFINHLCEP
-1310 NLVPV
+1310 NLIPV
-1315 RVFMAHQDLRFPRIA
+1315 RVFMSHQDLRFPRIA
-1330 FFSTRLIEAGEQLGF
+1330 FFSTRHIEAGEEIGF
-1345 DYGERFWD
+1345 DYGDRFWD
-1353 IKGKLFSCRCGSP
+1353 IKGKFFSCQCGSP
-1366 KCRHSSAALAQR
+1366 KCKHSSSALAQR
-1378 QASAAQEAQ
+1378 QASTSAQDTQ
-1387 EDGLPDTSS
+1387 ENGLPDTSS
-1396 AAAADPL
+1396 AMATGPF

>member
-1 MGRVQLFEISLSH
+1 MATS
-14 GRVVYSPGEPLA
+14 
-26 GTVRVRLGAPLPF
+26 
-39 RAIRVACTGSCG
+39 
-51 VSSKANDAAWVVEE
+51 AAETR
-65 SYFNSS
+65 FN
-71 LSLADKGSLPAGEHS
+71 A
-86 FPFQFLLPATAPTSF
+86 
-101 EGPFGKIVHQAVPAR
+101 
-116 GEPQQDCCVKTELLG
+116 
-131 EETPMAA
+131 MAA
-138 DEGSTEKQAGEAH
+138 DESATEKQAGEPK
-151 MAADSETNGSCE
+151 MAVDGETNGSCE
-163 HGDASSHANAAEHTQ
+163 HSEAGSHPNPAKNTQDNTKVSQQDSSTKLN
-178 ESIRVSPQD
+178 
-187 GTSTLTRIA
+187 RIA
-196 ENGLSERDSE
+196 ENGISERDGE
-206 AGKQNHVTTD
+206 TGKQNHMKAN
-216 DFVQTSIVGSNGY
+216 DFTQTSVTGSNGY
-229 ILNKPALQTQPL
+229 ILTKQMAQEQPL
-241 RTTNTLASSLPGHAA
+241 RTTSTFASLTGHAA

-263 GKGRTPSAFPQTPAA
+263 SKGRTVGSFSQMQ
-278 PPATLGEG
+278 ATMPTKLGEG
-286 SADTEDRK
+286 SKDMDAKKATAANAE
-294 PPAPGTDV
+294 V

-313 PAVGLH
+313 PTPSLH
-319 AASKDPREVREAR
+319 ASKDPKDGR
-332 DHKEPKEEINKN
+332 DSRDQKESKEEGNKN
-344 ISDFGRQQLLPPFPS
+344 ILEFGKPLPLPS
-359 LHPSLPQNQ
+359 LPGLHQSLPQNQ
-368 CYMAT
+368 SYVAT
-373 TKSQTACLPFVLAAA
+373 TKSQTAAA

-412 QRTVIE
+412 QRTMIE
-418 MFKSITHSTVGSKGE
+418 MFKSITHSSAGAKSE
-433 KDLGASSLHVNGE
+433 KDLGDASPHVNGE
-446 SLEMDSDEDDSE
+446 SIDVDSEEEDSDELE
-458 ELEEDDSHGVEQAAA
+458 EEDDHGAEQAAV
-473 FPTEDSRTSKES
+473 FPADDNRTSKDSASDADNARKVLACPVQDLKEW
-485 MSEVDRTQKMDGESE
+485 DGMC
-500 EEQESADTGEEEEGG
+500 
-515 DESDLSSE
+515 LYISE
-523 SSIKKKF
+523 SSVKKKL

-540 WIKPARKRRRR
+540 WLKPTRKRRRR
-551 SRKKPSGAPLGS
+551 NKKKQASVLGAEAYKPSLGGR
-563 EPYKSSSGS
+563 EG
-572 TEQTAPGDSTGYM
+572 PGQENSMEYM

-598 ILSSQAEGLAN
+598 ILSSPAGGLSN
-609 GPDVLETDG
+609 GPEAMEVDG

-652 HELGRCTNS
+652 NELGRCTNS

-668 RPSNKAPLLVLCED
+668 RPSNKVQLLVLCED

-692 CPGCGYFCTAGN
+692 CPGCGYFCTAGT

-713 ISHRFHKDCASR
+713 ISHRFHKNCASQ
-725 VNNASYCP
+725 VNDMSYCP
-733 HCGEESSKAKEVTI
+733 HCGEEASKAKEVTI

-752 TSTVTPV
+752 TSTVSLTYEQQKPAAV
-759 PGQEKGSA
+759 
-767 LEGRADTTTG
+767 EGRADTTTG
-777 SAAGPLLSEDDK
+777 REDENTEENTNQAIPA
-789 LQGPASH
+789 LNSPTTSLTQGPV
-796 APEGFDPTGPAG
+796 
-808 LGRPTPG
+808 
-815 LSQGPGK
+815 K

-874 HQNKRSPLHAAA
+874 HQSKRTPLHAAA
-886 EAGHVDICHM
+886 ESGHVDICHM
-896 LVQAGA
+896 LIQAGA

-920 NNHLEAVKYLIK
+920 NNHLETVKYLIK
-932 AGALVGPKDAEG
+932 AGALVDPKDAEG

-956 YEVVQYLLSNGQMDV
+956 YDIVQYLLSNGKMDV

-985 TEYKHVDLVKLLL
+985 TEYKHIELVKLLL
-998 SKGSDINIRDNE
+998 AKGSDINIRDNE

-1052 RENRYDCVV
+1052 RENRYECVV
-1061 LFLSRDSDVTLKNK
+1061 LFLSRGSDVTLKNK

-1081 QCASLNSQVWSALQM
+1081 QCSSLNSQVWVALQM
-1096 SKALQD
+1096 NKTLKESSTDKPAQIEK
-1102 SAPDRPVPVERTV
+1102 VV

-1127 IPCVNAV
+1127 IPCVNSV
-1134 DGEPCPSNYKYVSQ
+1134 DSEPCPSNYKYVSQ
-1148 NCVTSPMNID
+1148 NCVTSPMDID

-1213 CSCWRN
+1213 CSCWRT
-1219 CRNRVVQNGLRARLQ
+1219 CRNRVVQNGLRTRLQ

-1239 DMGWGVRS
+1239 KMGWGVRTM
-1247 LQDIP
+1247 QDIP

-1299 VSRFINHHCEP
+1299 ISRFINHLCEP
-1310 NLVPV
+1310 NLIPV
-1315 RVFMAHQDLRFPRIA
+1315 RVFMSHQDLRFPRIA
-1330 FFSTRLIEAGEQLGF
+1330 FFSTRHIEAGEEIGF
-1345 DYGERFWD
+1345 DYGDRFWD
-1353 IKGKLFSCRCGSP
+1353 IKGKYFSCQCGSP
-1366 KCRHSSAALAQR
+1366 KCKHSSSALAQR
-1378 QASAAQEAQ
+1378 QASTSSQDTQEN
-1387 EDGLPDTSS
+1387 GLPDTSS
-1396 AAAADPL
+1396 ATAAGPF

>member
-1 MGRVQLFEISLSH
+1 MRIWNMQLFES
-14 GRVVYSPGEPLA
+14 SPEEDNRCPQ
-26 GTVRVRLGAPLPF
+26 
-39 RAIRVACTGSCG
+39 RAVL
-51 VSSKANDAAWVVEE
+51 SKAEPRKDA
-65 SYFNSS
+65 
-71 LSLADKGSLPAGEHS
+71 
-86 FPFQFLLPATAPTSF
+86 
-101 EGPFGKIVHQAVPAR
+101 
-116 GEPQQDCCVKTELLG
+116 CMKTELLKDITNNK
-131 EETPMAA
+131 EEGFNAMAA
-138 DEGSTEKQAGEAH
+138 DESATEKQVGEPK
-151 MAADSETNGSCE
+151 MAVDGETNGSCE
-163 HGDASSHANAAEHTQ
+163 HSEAGGHPNPAKTTQDNTKVSQQDSSTKLN
-178 ESIRVSPQD
+178 
-187 GTSTLTRIA
+187 RIA
-196 ENGLSERDSE
+196 ENGISERDGDT
-206 AGKQNHVTTD
+206 GKQNHLKAN
-216 DFVQTSIVGSNGY
+216 DFTQTSVTGSNGY
-229 ILNKPALQTQPL
+229 ILTKQMAQEQPL
-241 RTTNTLASSLPGHAA
+241 RTTSTFASLTGHAA

-263 GKGRTPSAFPQTPAA
+263 SKGRTVGSFSQMQ
-278 PPATLGEG
+278 ATMPTKLGEG
-286 SADTEDRK
+286 SKDMDAKKATAANAE
-294 PPAPGTDV
+294 V

-313 PAVGLH
+313 PIASLELLPELGSKLSLKQH
-319 AASKDPREVREAR
+319 ASKDPKDGR
-332 DHKEPKEEINKN
+332 DSRDQKESKEEGNKTVLE
-344 ISDFGRQQLLPPFPS
+344 FGKPLPLPS
-359 LHPSLPQNQ
+359 LPGLHQSLPQNQ
-368 CYMAT
+368 SYVAT
-373 TKSQTACLPFVLAAA
+373 TKSQTAAA

-412 QRTVIE
+412 QRTMIE
-418 MFKSITHSTVGSKGE
+418 MFKSITHSS
-433 KDLGASSLHVNGE
+433 A
-446 SLEMDSDEDDSE
+446 
-458 ELEEDDSHGVEQAAA
+458 GVKI
-473 FPTEDSRTSKES
+473 D
-485 MSEVDRTQKMDGESE
+485 DGESE
-500 EEQESADTGEEEEGG
+500 EEQESVESLEEEEDG

-523 SSIKKKF
+523 SSVRKKL

-540 WIKPARKRRRR
+540 WLKPTRKRRRR
-551 SRKKPSGAPLGS
+551 NKKKQASVLGAEAYKPSLGGR
-563 EPYKSSSGS
+563 EG
-572 TEQTAPGDSTGYM
+572 PGQENSMEYM

-598 ILSSQAEGLAN
+598 ILSSPAGGLSN
-609 GPDVLETDG
+609 GPEAMEVDG

-652 HELGRCTNS
+652 NELGRCTNS

-668 RPSNKAPLLVLCED
+668 RPSNKVQLLVLCED

-692 CPGCGYFCTAGN
+692 CPGCGYFCTAGT

-713 ISHRFHKDCASR
+713 ISHRFHKNCASQ
-725 VNNASYCP
+725 VNDMSYCP
-733 HCGEESSKAKEVTI
+733 HCGEDASKAKEVTI

-752 TSTVTPV
+752 TSTVSLTYEQQKPAAV
-759 PGQEKGSA
+759 
-767 LEGRADTTTG
+767 EGRADTTTG
-777 SAAGPLLSEDDK
+777 SGTGTRLSEEDK
-789 LQGPASH
+789 PESSA
-796 APEGFDPTGPAG
+796 AEGFDIAGSSVFPKPTTS
-808 LGRPTPG
+808 LT
-815 LSQGPGK
+815 QGPVK

-874 HQNKRSPLHAAA
+874 HQNKRTPLHAAA
-886 EAGHVDICHM
+886 ESGHVDICHM
-896 LVQAGA
+896 LIQAGA
-902 NIDTCSEDQ
+902 NIDSCSEDQ

-920 NNHLEAVKYLIK
+920 NNHLETVKYLIK
-932 AGALVGPKDAEG
+932 AGALVDPKDAEG

-956 YEVVQYLLSNGQMDV
+956 YDVVQYLLSNGKMDV

-985 TEYKHVDLVKLLL
+985 TEYKHIELVKLLL
-998 SKGSDINIRDNE
+998 AKGSDINIRDNE

-1052 RENRYDCVV
+1052 RENRYECVV
-1061 LFLSRDSDVTLKNK
+1061 LFLSRGSDVTLKNK

-1081 QCASLNSQVWSALQM
+1081 QCSSLNSQVWVALQM
-1096 SKALQD
+1096 NKTLKESSTEK
-1102 SAPDRPVPVERTV
+1102 PVQIEKVV

-1127 IPCVNAV
+1127 IPCVNSV
-1134 DGEPCPSNYKYVSQ
+1134 DSEPCPSNYKYVSQ
-1148 NCVTSPMNID
+1148 NCVTSPMDID

-1213 CSCWRN
+1213 CSCWRT
-1219 CRNRVVQNGLRARLQ
+1219 CRNRVVQNGLRTRLQ

-1239 DMGWGVRS
+1239 KMGWGVRTM
-1247 LQDIP
+1247 QDIP

-1299 VSRFINHHCEP
+1299 ISRFINHLCEP
-1310 NLVPV
+1310 NLIPV
-1315 RVFMAHQDLRFPRIA
+1315 RVFMSHQDLRFPRIA
-1330 FFSTRLIEAGEQLGF
+1330 FFSTRHIEAGEEIGF
-1345 DYGERFWD
+1345 DYGDRFWD
-1353 IKGKLFSCRCGSP
+1353 IKGKFFSCQCGSP
-1366 KCRHSSAALAQR
+1366 KCKHSSSALAQR
-1378 QASAAQEAQ
+1378 QASTSSQDTQEN
-1387 EDGLPDTSS
+1387 GLPDTSS
-1396 AAAADPL
+1396 ATAAGPF

>member
-1 MGRVQLFEISLSH
+1 M
-14 GRVVYSPGEPLA
+14 
-26 GTVRVRLGAPLPF
+26 
-39 RAIRVACTGSCG
+39 
-51 VSSKANDAAWVVEE
+51 
-65 SYFNSS
+65 
-71 LSLADKGSLPAGEHS
+71 
-86 FPFQFLLPATAPTSF
+86 
-101 EGPFGKIVHQAVPAR
+101 
-116 GEPQQDCCVKTELLG
+116 KTELLKDITNNK
-131 EETPMAA
+131 EEGFNAMAA
-138 DEGSTEKQAGEAH
+138 DESATEKQVGEPK
-151 MAADSETNGSCE
+151 MAVDGETNGSCE
-163 HGDASSHANAAEHTQ
+163 HSEAGSHPNPAKNTQDNTKVSQQDSSTKLN
-178 ESIRVSPQD
+178 
-187 GTSTLTRIA
+187 RIA
-196 ENGLSERDSE
+196 ENGISERDGE
-206 AGKQNHVTTD
+206 TGKQNHMKAN
-216 DFVQTSIVGSNGY
+216 DFTQTSVTGSNGY
-229 ILNKPALQTQPL
+229 ILTKQMAQEQPL
-241 RTTNTLASSLPGHAA
+241 RTTSTFASLTGHAA

-263 GKGRTPSAFPQTPAA
+263 SKGRTVGTFSQMQATMPAK
-278 PPATLGEG
+278 LGEG
-286 SADTEDRK
+286 SKDMDAKKATAANTE
-294 PPAPGTDV
+294 V

-313 PAVGLH
+313 PTPSLDLLPELGSKLNLKQH
-319 AASKDPREVREAR
+319 ASKDPKDGR
-332 DHKEPKEEINKN
+332 DSRDQKESKEEGSKN
-344 ISDFGRQQLLPPFPS
+344 VLEFGKPLPLPS
-359 LHPSLPQNQ
+359 LPGLHQSLPQNQ
-368 CYMAT
+368 SYVAT
-373 TKSQTACLPFVLAAA
+373 TKSQTAAA

-412 QRTVIE
+412 QRTMIE
-418 MFKSITHSTVGSKGE
+418 MFKSITHSSA
-433 KDLGASSLHVNGE
+433 GAK
-446 SLEMDSDEDDSE
+446 MD
-458 ELEEDDSHGVEQAAA
+458 
-473 FPTEDSRTSKES
+473 
-485 MSEVDRTQKMDGESE
+485 DGESE
-500 EEQESADTGEEEEGG
+500 EEQESGESVEEEEDG

-523 SSIKKKF
+523 SSIKKKL

-540 WIKPARKRRRR
+540 WLKPTRKRRRR
-551 SRKKPSGAPLGS
+551 NKKKQGSVLGA
-563 EPYKSSSGS
+563 EAYKSSLGGREGSGQDNS
-572 TEQTAPGDSTGYM
+572 MEYM

-598 ILSSQAEGLAN
+598 ILSSQAEGLSN
-609 GPDVLETDG
+609 GPEAMEVDG

-652 HELGRCTNS
+652 NELGRCTNS

-668 RPSNKAPLLVLCED
+668 RPSNKVQLLVLCED

-692 CPGCGYFCTAGN
+692 CPGCGYFCTAGT

-713 ISHRFHKDCASR
+713 ISHRFHKSCASQ
-725 VNNASYCP
+725 VNDTSYCP
-733 HCGEESSKAKEVTI
+733 HCGEEASKAKEVTI

-752 TSTVTPV
+752 TSTVSLTYEQQKPAAV
-759 PGQEKGSA
+759 
-767 LEGRADTTTG
+767 EGRADTTTG
-777 SAAGPLLSEDDK
+777 SGTGTRLSEEDK
-789 LQGPASH
+789 PESSA
-796 APEGFDPTGPAG
+796 AEGFDLAGSSVFPKPTTS
-808 LGRPTPG
+808 LT
-815 LSQGPGK
+815 QGPVK

-874 HQNKRSPLHAAA
+874 HQSKRTPLHAAA
-886 EAGHVDICHM
+886 ESGHVDICHM
-896 LVQAGA
+896 LIQAGA

-920 NNHLEAVKYLIK
+920 NNHLETVKYLIK
-932 AGALVGPKDAEG
+932 AGALVDPKDAEG

-956 YEVVQYLLSNGQMDV
+956 YDVVQYLLSNGKMDV

-985 TEYKHVDLVKLLL
+985 TEYKHIELVKLLL
-998 SKGSDINIRDNE
+998 AKGSDINIRDNE

-1052 RENRYDCVV
+1052 RENRYECVV
-1061 LFLSRDSDVTLKNK
+1061 LFLSRGSDVTLKNK

-1081 QCASLNSQVWSALQM
+1081 QCSSLNSQVWVALQM
-1096 SKALQD
+1096 NKTLRESSTDK
-1102 SAPDRPVPVERTV
+1102 PVQIEKVV

-1127 IPCVNAV
+1127 IPCVNSV
-1134 DGEPCPSNYKYVSQ
+1134 DSEPCPSNYKYVSQ
-1148 NCVTSPMNID
+1148 NCVTSPMDID

-1213 CSCWRN
+1213 CSCWRT
-1219 CRNRVVQNGLRARLQ
+1219 CRNRVVQNGLRTRLQ

-1239 DMGWGVRS
+1239 KMGWGVRTM
-1247 LQDIP
+1247 QDIP

-1299 VSRFINHHCEP
+1299 ISRFINHLCEP
-1310 NLVPV
+1310 NLIPV
-1315 RVFMAHQDLRFPRIA
+1315 RVFMSHQDLRFPRIA
-1330 FFSTRLIEAGEQLGF
+1330 FFSTRHIEAGEEIGF
-1345 DYGERFWD
+1345 DYGDRFWD
-1353 IKGKLFSCRCGSP
+1353 IKGKFFSCQCGSP
-1366 KCRHSSAALAQR
+1366 KCKHSSSALAQR
-1378 QASAAQEAQ
+1378 QASTSSQDTQEN
-1387 EDGLPDTSS
+1387 GLPDTSS
-1396 AAAADPL
+1396 ATAAGPF

>member
-1 MGRVQLFEISLSH
+1 M
-14 GRVVYSPGEPLA
+14 
-26 GTVRVRLGAPLPF
+26 
-39 RAIRVACTGSCG
+39 
-51 VSSKANDAAWVVEE
+51 
-65 SYFNSS
+65 
-71 LSLADKGSLPAGEHS
+71 
-86 FPFQFLLPATAPTSF
+86 ATADAERTVLN
-101 EGPFGKIVHQAVPAR
+101 K
-116 GEPQQDCCVKTELLG
+116 GETRKDACMKTELLKDITNNK
-131 EETPMAA
+131 EEGFNAMAA
-138 DEGSTEKQAGEAH
+138 DESATEKQVGEPK
-151 MAADSETNGSCE
+151 MAVDGETNGSCE
-163 HGDASSHANAAEHTQ
+163 HSEAGSHPNPAKNTQDNTKVSQQDSSTKLN
-178 ESIRVSPQD
+178 
-187 GTSTLTRIA
+187 RIA
-196 ENGLSERDSE
+196 ENGISERDGE
-206 AGKQNHVTTD
+206 TGKQNHMKAN
-216 DFVQTSIVGSNGY
+216 DFTQTSVTGSNGY
-229 ILNKPALQTQPL
+229 ILTKQMAQEQPL
-241 RTTNTLASSLPGHAA
+241 RTTSTFASLTGHAA

-263 GKGRTPSAFPQTPAA
+263 SKGRTVGTFSQMQATMPAK
-278 PPATLGEG
+278 LGEG
-286 SADTEDRK
+286 SKDMDAKKATAANTE
-294 PPAPGTDV
+294 V

-313 PAVGLH
+313 PTPSLH
-319 AASKDPREVREAR
+319 ASKDPKDGR
-332 DHKEPKEEINKN
+332 DSRDQKESKEEGSKN
-344 ISDFGRQQLLPPFPS
+344 VLEFGKPLPLPS
-359 LHPSLPQNQ
+359 LPGLHQSLPQNQ
-368 CYMAT
+368 SYVAT
-373 TKSQTACLPFVLAAA
+373 TKSQTAAA

-412 QRTVIE
+412 QRTMIE
-418 MFKSITHSTVGSKGE
+418 MFKSITHSSAGAKSE
-433 KDLGASSLHVNGE
+433 KDLGDVSPHVNGE
-446 SLEMDSDEDDSE
+446 SIDVDSEEEDSDELE
-458 ELEEDDSHGVEQAAA
+458 EEDDHGAEQAAA
-473 FPTEDSRTSKES
+473 FPADDNRTSKDS
-485 MSEVDRTQKMDGESE
+485 ASDADNARKMDDGESE
-500 EEQESADTGEEEEGG
+500 EEQESGESVEEEEDG

-523 SSIKKKF
+523 SSIKKKL

-540 WIKPARKRRRR
+540 WLKPTRKRRRR
-551 SRKKPSGAPLGS
+551 NKKKQGSVLGA
-563 EPYKSSSGS
+563 EAYKSSLGGREGSGQDNS
-572 TEQTAPGDSTGYM
+572 MEYM

-598 ILSSQAEGLAN
+598 ILSSQAEGLSN
-609 GPDVLETDG
+609 GPEAMEVDG

-652 HELGRCTNS
+652 NELGRCTNS

-668 RPSNKAPLLVLCED
+668 RPSNKVQLLVLCED

-692 CPGCGYFCTAGN
+692 CPGCGYFCTAGT

-713 ISHRFHKDCASR
+713 ISHRFHKSCASQ
-725 VNNASYCP
+725 VNDTSYCP
-733 HCGEESSKAKEVTI
+733 HCGEEASKAKEVTI

-752 TSTVTPV
+752 TSTVSLTYEQQKPAAV
-759 PGQEKGSA
+759 
-767 LEGRADTTTG
+767 EGRADTTTG
-777 SAAGPLLSEDDK
+777 SGTGTRLSEEDK
-789 LQGPASH
+789 PESSA
-796 APEGFDPTGPAG
+796 AEGFDLAGSSVFPKPTTS
-808 LGRPTPG
+808 LT
-815 LSQGPGK
+815 QGPVK

-874 HQNKRSPLHAAA
+874 HQSKRTPLHAAA
-886 EAGHVDICHM
+886 ESGHVDICHM
-896 LVQAGA
+896 LIQAGA

-920 NNHLEAVKYLIK
+920 NNHLETVKYLIK
-932 AGALVGPKDAEG
+932 AGALVDPKDAEG

-956 YEVVQYLLSNGQMDV
+956 YDVVQYLLSNGKMDV

-985 TEYKHVDLVKLLL
+985 TEYKHIELVKLLL
-998 SKGSDINIRDNE
+998 AKGSDINIRDNE

-1052 RENRYDCVV
+1052 RENRYECVV
-1061 LFLSRDSDVTLKNK
+1061 LFLSRGSDVTLKNK

-1081 QCASLNSQVWSALQM
+1081 QCSSLNSQVWVALQM
-1096 SKALQD
+1096 NKTLRESSTDK
-1102 SAPDRPVPVERTV
+1102 PVQIEKVV

-1127 IPCVNAV
+1127 IPCVNSV
-1134 DGEPCPSNYKYVSQ
+1134 DSEPCPSNYKYVSQ
-1148 NCVTSPMNID
+1148 NCVTSPMDID

-1213 CSCWRN
+1213 CSCWRT
-1219 CRNRVVQNGLRARLQ
+1219 CRNRVVQNGLRTRLQ

-1239 DMGWGVRS
+1239 KMGWGVRTM
-1247 LQDIP
+1247 QDIP

-1299 VSRFINHHCEP
+1299 ISRFINHLCEP
-1310 NLVPV
+1310 NLIPV
-1315 RVFMAHQDLRFPRIA
+1315 RVFMSHQDLRFPRIA
-1330 FFSTRLIEAGEQLGF
+1330 FFSTRHIEAGEEIGF
-1345 DYGERFWD
+1345 DYGDRFWD
-1353 IKGKLFSCRCGSP
+1353 IKGKFFSCQCGSP
-1366 KCRHSSAALAQR
+1366 KCKHSSSALAQR
-1378 QASAAQEAQ
+1378 QASTSSQDTQEN
-1387 EDGLPDTSS
+1387 GLPDTSS
-1396 AAAADPL
+1396 ATAAGPF

>member
-1 MGRVQLFEISLSH
+1 MQLFESSPEEDNRCPQRTVLSK
-14 GRVVYSPGEPLA
+14 GE
-26 GTVRVRLGAPLPF
+26 TRKD
-39 RAIRVACTGSCG
+39 ACM
-51 VSSKANDAAWVVEE
+51 
-65 SYFNSS
+65 
-71 LSLADKGSLPAGEHS
+71 
-86 FPFQFLLPATAPTSF
+86 
-101 EGPFGKIVHQAVPAR
+101 
-116 GEPQQDCCVKTELLG
+116 KTELLKDITNNK
-131 EETPMAA
+131 EEGFNAMAA
-138 DEGSTEKQAGEAH
+138 DESATEKQAGEPK
-151 MAADSETNGSCE
+151 MAVDGETNGSCE
-163 HGDASSHANAAEHTQ
+163 HSEAGSHPNPAKNTQDNTKASQ
-178 ESIRVSPQD
+178 QD
-187 GTSTLTRIA
+187 SSTKLNRIA
-196 ENGLSERDSE
+196 ENGISERDGE
-206 AGKQNHVTTD
+206 TGKQNHMKAN
-216 DFVQTSIVGSNGY
+216 DFTQTSVTGSNGY
-229 ILNKPALQTQPL
+229 ILTKQMAQEQPL
-241 RTTNTLASSLPGHAA
+241 RTTSTFASLTGHAA

-263 GKGRTPSAFPQTPAA
+263 SKGRTVGSFSQMQ
-278 PPATLGEG
+278 ATMPTKLGEG
-286 SADTEDRK
+286 SKDMDAKRATAANAE
-294 PPAPGTDV
+294 V

-313 PAVGLH
+313 PTPSLH
-319 AASKDPREVREAR
+319 ASKDPKDGR
-332 DHKEPKEEINKN
+332 DSRDQKESKEEGNKN
-344 ISDFGRQQLLPPFPS
+344 ILEFGKPLPLPS
-359 LHPSLPQNQ
+359 LPGLHQSLPQNQ
-368 CYMAT
+368 SYVAT
-373 TKSQTACLPFVLAAA
+373 TKSQTAAA

-412 QRTVIE
+412 QRTMIE
-418 MFKSITHSTVGSKGE
+418 MFKSITHSSAGAKSE
-433 KDLGASSLHVNGE
+433 KDLGDGPPHVNGE
-446 SLEMDSDEDDSE
+446 SIDVDSEEEDSDELE
-458 ELEEDDSHGVEQAAA
+458 EEDDHGAEQAAV
-473 FPTEDSRTSKES
+473 FPADDNRTSKDS
-485 MSEVDRTQKMDGESE
+485 ASDADNTRKIDDVESE
-500 EEQESADTGEEEEGG
+500 EEQESGESVEEEEDG

-523 SSIKKKF
+523 SSIKKKL

-540 WIKPARKRRRR
+540 WLKPTRKRRRR
-551 SRKKPSGAPLGS
+551 NKKKQASVLGAEAYKPSLGGR
-563 EPYKSSSGS
+563 EG
-572 TEQTAPGDSTGYM
+572 PGQENSMEYM

-598 ILSSQAEGLAN
+598 LLSPPAGGLSN
-609 GPDVLETDG
+609 GPEAMEVDG

-652 HELGRCTNS
+652 NEGT
-661 VVKYELM
+661 
-668 RPSNKAPLLVLCED
+668 
-682 HRGRMVKHQC
+682 
-692 CPGCGYFCTAGN
+692 

-713 ISHRFHKDCASR
+713 ISHRFHKNCASQ
-725 VNNASYCP
+725 VNDTSYCP
-733 HCGEESSKAKEVTI
+733 HCGEEASKAKEVTI

-752 TSTVTPV
+752 TSTVSLTYEQQKPAAV
-759 PGQEKGSA
+759 
-767 LEGRADTTTG
+767 EGRADTTTG
-777 SAAGPLLSEDDK
+777 SGTGTRLSEEDK
-789 LQGPASH
+789 PESSA
-796 APEGFDPTGPAG
+796 AEGFDMAGSSVFPKPTTSLA
-808 LGRPTPG
+808 
-815 LSQGPGK
+815 QGPVK

-874 HQNKRSPLHAAA
+874 HQSKRTPLHAAA
-886 EAGHVDICHM
+886 ESGHVDICHM
-896 LVQAGA
+896 LIQAGA

-920 NNHLEAVKYLIK
+920 NNHLETVKYLIK
-932 AGALVGPKDAEG
+932 AGALVDPKDAEG

-956 YEVVQYLLSNGQMDV
+956 YDVVQYLLSNGKMDV

-985 TEYKHVDLVKLLL
+985 TEYKHIELVKLLL
-998 SKGSDINIRDNE
+998 AKGSDINIRDNE

-1052 RENRYDCVV
+1052 RENRYECVV
-1061 LFLSRDSDVTLKNK
+1061 LFLSRGSDVTLKNK

-1081 QCASLNSQVWSALQM
+1081 QCSSLNSQVWVALQM
-1096 SKALQD
+1096 NKTLKESSTDKPAQIEK
-1102 SAPDRPVPVERTV
+1102 VV

-1127 IPCVNAV
+1127 IPCVNSV
-1134 DGEPCPSNYKYVSQ
+1134 DSEPCPSNYKYVSQ
-1148 NCVTSPMNID
+1148 NCVTSPMDID

-1213 CSCWRN
+1213 CSCWRT
-1219 CRNRVVQNGLRARLQ
+1219 CRNRVVQNGLRTRLQ

-1239 DMGWGVRS
+1239 KMGWGVRTM
-1247 LQDIP
+1247 QDIP

-1299 VSRFINHHCEP
+1299 ISRFINHLCEP
-1310 NLVPV
+1310 NLIPV
-1315 RVFMAHQDLRFPRIA
+1315 RVFMSHQDLRFPRIA
-1330 FFSTRLIEAGEQLGF
+1330 FFSTRHIEAGEEIGF
-1345 DYGERFWD
+1345 DYGDRFWD
-1353 IKGKLFSCRCGSP
+1353 IKGKYFSCQCGSP
-1366 KCRHSSAALAQR
+1366 KCKHSSSALAQR
-1378 QASAAQEAQ
+1378 QASTSSQDTQEN
-1387 EDGLPDTSS
+1387 GLPDTSS
-1396 AAAADPL
+1396 ATAAGPF

>member
-1 MGRVQLFEISLSH
+1 MERDGFVAGGAIGLEPGAGRSPRTGTERTVLSK
-14 GRVVYSPGEPLA
+14 GE
-26 GTVRVRLGAPLPF
+26 TRKD
-39 RAIRVACTGSCG
+39 ACM
-51 VSSKANDAAWVVEE
+51 
-65 SYFNSS
+65 
-71 LSLADKGSLPAGEHS
+71 
-86 FPFQFLLPATAPTSF
+86 
-101 EGPFGKIVHQAVPAR
+101 
-116 GEPQQDCCVKTELLG
+116 KTELLKDITNNK
-131 EETPMAA
+131 EEGFNAMAA
-138 DEGSTEKQAGEAH
+138 DESATEKQAGEPK
-151 MAADSETNGSCE
+151 MAVDGETNGSCE
-163 HGDASSHANAAEHTQ
+163 HSEAGSHPNPAKNTQDNTKVSQQDSSTKLN
-178 ESIRVSPQD
+178 
-187 GTSTLTRIA
+187 RIA
-196 ENGLSERDSE
+196 ENGISERDGE
-206 AGKQNHVTTD
+206 TGKQNHMKAN
-216 DFVQTSIVGSNGY
+216 DFTQTSVTGSNGY
-229 ILNKPALQTQPL
+229 ILTKQMAQEQPL
-241 RTTNTLASSLPGHAA
+241 RTTSTFASLTGHAA

-263 GKGRTPSAFPQTPAA
+263 SKGRTVGSFSQMQATMPAK
-278 PPATLGEG
+278 LGEG
-286 SADTEDRK
+286 SKDMDAKKATAANAE
-294 PPAPGTDV
+294 V

-313 PAVGLH
+313 PTPSLH
-319 AASKDPREVREAR
+319 ASKDPKDGR
-332 DHKEPKEEINKN
+332 DSRDQKESKEEGNKN
-344 ISDFGRQQLLPPFPS
+344 ILEFGKPLPLPS
-359 LHPSLPQNQ
+359 LPGLHQSLPQNQ
-368 CYMAT
+368 SYVAT
-373 TKSQTACLPFVLAAA
+373 TKSQTAAA

-412 QRTVIE
+412 QRTMIE
-418 MFKSITHSTVGSKGE
+418 MFKSITHSSAGAKSE
-433 KDLGASSLHVNGE
+433 KDLGDASPHVNGE
-446 SLEMDSDEDDSE
+446 SIDVDSEEEDSD
-458 ELEEDDSHGVEQAAA
+458 ELEEDDDHGAEQAAV
-473 FPTEDSRTSKES
+473 FPADDNRTSKDS
-485 MSEVDRTQKMDGESE
+485 ASDADNTRKIDDVESE
-500 EEQESADTGEEEEGG
+500 EEQESGESVEEEEDG

-523 SSIKKKF
+523 SSIKKKL

-540 WIKPARKRRRR
+540 WLKPTRKRRRR
-551 SRKKPSGAPLGS
+551 NKKKQASVLGAEAYKPSLGGR
-563 EPYKSSSGS
+563 EG
-572 TEQTAPGDSTGYM
+572 PGQENSMEYM

-598 ILSSQAEGLAN
+598 ILSQPAGGLSN
-609 GPDVLETDG
+609 GPETMEVDG

-652 HELGRCTNS
+652 NEGT
-661 VVKYELM
+661 
-668 RPSNKAPLLVLCED
+668 
-682 HRGRMVKHQC
+682 
-692 CPGCGYFCTAGN
+692 

-713 ISHRFHKDCASR
+713 ISHRFHKNCASQ
-725 VNNASYCP
+725 VNDMSYCP
-733 HCGEESSKAKEVTI
+733 HCGEEASKAKEVTI

-752 TSTVTPV
+752 TSTVSLTYEQQKPV
-759 PGQEKGSA
+759 A
-767 LEGRADTTTG
+767 VEGRADTTTG
-777 SAAGPLLSEDDK
+777 SGTGTRLSEEDK
-789 LQGPASH
+789 PESSA
-796 APEGFDPTGPAG
+796 AEGFDMAGSSVYPKPTTS
-808 LGRPTPG
+808 LT
-815 LSQGPGK
+815 QGPVK

-874 HQNKRSPLHAAA
+874 HQSKRTPLHAAA
-886 EAGHVDICHM
+886 ESGHVDICHM
-896 LVQAGA
+896 LIQAGA

-920 NNHLEAVKYLIK
+920 NNHLETVKYLIK
-932 AGALVGPKDAEG
+932 AGALVDPKDAEG

-956 YEVVQYLLSNGQMDV
+956 YDVVQYLLSNGKMDV

-985 TEYKHVDLVKLLL
+985 TEYKHIELVKLLL
-998 SKGSDINIRDNE
+998 AKGSDINIRDNE

-1052 RENRYDCVV
+1052 RENRYECVV
-1061 LFLSRDSDVTLKNK
+1061 LFLSRGSDVTLKNK

-1081 QCASLNSQVWSALQM
+1081 QCSSLNSQVWVALQM
-1096 SKALQD
+1096 NKTLRESSTEKPPQIEK
-1102 SAPDRPVPVERTV
+1102 VV

-1127 IPCVNAV
+1127 IPCVNSV
-1134 DGEPCPSNYKYVSQ
+1134 DSEPCPSNYKYVSQ
-1148 NCVTSPMNID
+1148 NCVTSPMDID

-1213 CSCWRN
+1213 CSCWRT
-1219 CRNRVVQNGLRARLQ
+1219 CRNRVVQNGLRTRLQ

-1239 DMGWGVRS
+1239 KMGWGVRTM
-1247 LQDIP
+1247 QDIP

-1299 VSRFINHHCEP
+1299 ISRFINHLCEP
-1310 NLVPV
+1310 NLIPV
-1315 RVFMAHQDLRFPRIA
+1315 RVFMSHQDLRFPRIA
-1330 FFSTRLIEAGEQLGF
+1330 FFSTRRIEAGEEIGF
-1345 DYGERFWD
+1345 DYGDRFWD
-1353 IKGKLFSCRCGSP
+1353 IKGKYFSCQCGSP
-1366 KCRHSSAALAQR
+1366 KCKHSSSALAQR
-1378 QASAAQEAQ
+1378 QASTSSQDTQEN
-1387 EDGLPDTSS
+1387 GLPDTSS
-1396 AAAADPL
+1396 ATAPGPF

>member
-1 MGRVQLFEISLSH
+1 MDTALPGRS
-14 GRVVYSPGEPLA
+14 R
-26 GTVRVRLGAPLPF
+26 
-39 RAIRVACTGSCG
+39 
-51 VSSKANDAAWVVEE
+51 
-65 SYFNSS
+65 
-71 LSLADKGSLPAGEHS
+71 PAGERGRSRSAFCGPWISTS
-86 FPFQFLLPATAPTSF
+86 FSFLCPAQEQALPA
-101 EGPFGKIVHQAVPAR
+101 K
-116 GEPQQDCCVKTELLG
+116 GETKQECCMKTELLR
-131 EETPMAA
+131 EDIPMAA
-138 DEGSTEKQAGEAH
+138 DEASTEKQAGEAPV
-151 MAADSETNGSCE
+151 ATDGETNGSYE
-163 HGDASSHANAAEHTQ
+163 KTGDTSHLNVSKHTQ
-178 ESIRVSPQD
+178 ENIRASPQE
-187 GTSTLTRIA
+187 GTNRAPRIA
-196 ENGLSERDSE
+196 ENGVSERDTE
-206 AGKQNHVTTD
+206 VEKQNHITTD
-216 DFVQTSIVGSNGY
+216 DLMQTSVIGSNGY
-229 ILNKPALQTQPL
+229 FLNKPALQGQPL
-241 RTTNTLASSLPGHAA
+241 RTPNTLASSLPGHAA

-263 GKGRTPSAFPQTPAA
+263 SKGRTPSALLQTPAA
-278 PPATLGEG
+278 VPAVPGEG

-294 PPAPGTDV
+294 PAAPGSDV
-302 KVHRARKTMPK
+302 RIHRARKTMPK
-313 PAVGLH
+313 SSLGLH
-319 AASKDPREVREAR
+319 VATKDPREFREVR
-332 DHKEPKEEINKN
+332 DHKEPKEEINRN
-344 ISDFGRQQLLPPFPS
+344 ISDCGRQQLLPPFPS
-359 LHPSLPQNQ
+359 LHQSLPQNQ

-373 TKSQTACLPFVLAAA
+373 TKSQTAAA

-418 MFKSITHSTVGSKGE
+418 MFKSITHSAVGPKGE
-433 KDLGASSLHVNGE
+433 KALGDSTLHVNGE
-446 SLEMDSDEDDSE
+446 SLEIDSEEDDSE
-458 ELEEDDSHGVEQAAA
+458 ELEEDEDHGVEQAAP

-485 MSEVDRTQKMDGESE
+485 MSETDRADRAPKMDGESE
-500 EEQESADTGEEEEGG
+500 EEQESADTGEDEDAG

-530 LKRKGKTDSP
+530 LKRRGKTDSP
-540 WIKPARKRRRR
+540 WIKPTRKRRRR
-551 SRKKPSGAPLGS
+551 SRKKPSGVPGS
-563 EPYKSSSGS
+563 EACKSSPGS
-572 TEQTAPGDSTGYM
+572 TEQMAPGDSTGYM
-585 EVSLDSLDLRVKG
+585 EVSLDSLDLHVRG
-598 ILSSQAEGLAN
+598 ILSSQVESEGLAN
-609 GPDVLETDG
+609 GPDTLETDG

-633 SREITTLANNQCMA
+633 SREISTLANNQCMA

-725 VNNASYCP
+725 INNASYCP
-733 HCGEESSKAKEVTI
+733 HCGEETSKAKEVTI

-752 TSTVTPV
+752 TSTVMPA
-759 PGQEKGSA
+759 PGQEKSMVT
-767 LEGRADTTTG
+767 EGRADTTTG
-777 SAAGPLLSEDDK
+777 SIAGAPISEDDK
-789 LQGPASH
+789 PQTTVPQM
-796 APEGFDPTGPAG
+796 PEGFDSAGPPG
-808 LGRPTPG
+808 LGRPTSC

-920 NNHLEAVKYLIK
+920 NNHLDAVKYLIK
-932 AGALVGPKDAEG
+932 AGAQVDPKDAEG

-956 YEVVQYLLSNGQMDV
+956 YDVVQYLLSNGQMDV

-985 TEYKHVDLVKLLL
+985 TEYKHVELVKLLL

-1081 QCASLNSQVWSALQM
+1081 QCASLNSQVWNALQM

-1102 SAPDRPVPVERTV
+1102 SAPDKPVPVEKTV

-1134 DGEPCPSNYKYVSQ
+1134 DTEPCPSNYKYVSQ
-1148 NCVTSPMNID
+1148 NCVTSPMSID
-1158 RNITHLQYCVCIDDC
+1158 RNITHLQYCVCVDDC
-1173 SSSNCMCGQLSMR
+1173 SSSTCMCGQLSMR
-1186 CWYDKDGRLLPE
+1186 CWYNKDGRLLPE

-1234 LYRTQ
+1234 LYRTE

-1266 DSEADVR
+1266 DTEADVR

-1315 RVFMAHQDLRFPRIA
+1315 RVFMSHQDLRFPRIA
-1330 FFSTRLIEAGEQLGF
+1330 FFSTRLIQAGEQLGF

-1378 QASAAQEAQ
+1378 QASAGQEAQ
-1387 EDGLPDTSS
+1387 ENGLPDTSS
-1396 AAAADPL
+1396 AAALDPL

>member
-1 MGRVQLFEISLSH
+1 MRIWNMQLFES
-14 GRVVYSPGEPLA
+14 SPGEDHRCLQQ
-26 GTVRVRLGAPLPF
+26 TVLSKGETRKD
-39 RAIRVACTGSCG
+39 ACM
-51 VSSKANDAAWVVEE
+51 
-65 SYFNSS
+65 
-71 LSLADKGSLPAGEHS
+71 
-86 FPFQFLLPATAPTSF
+86 
-101 EGPFGKIVHQAVPAR
+101 
-116 GEPQQDCCVKTELLG
+116 KTELLKDITNNK
-131 EETPMAA
+131 EEGFNAMAA
-138 DEGSTEKQAGEAH
+138 DESATEKQAGEPK
-151 MAADSETNGSCE
+151 MAVDGETNGSCE
-163 HGDASSHANAAEHTQ
+163 HGEAGSHPNPAKNTQDNTKVSQQDSSTKLN
-178 ESIRVSPQD
+178 
-187 GTSTLTRIA
+187 RIA
-196 ENGLSERDSE
+196 ENGISERDGE
-206 AGKQNHVTTD
+206 TGKQNHMKAN
-216 DFVQTSIVGSNGY
+216 DFTQTSLTGSNGY
-229 ILNKPALQTQPL
+229 ILTKQMAQEQPL
-241 RTTNTLASSLPGHAA
+241 RTTSTFASLTGHAA

-263 GKGRTPSAFPQTPAA
+263 SKGRTVGTFSQMQ
-278 PPATLGEG
+278 ATMPTKLGEG
-286 SADTEDRK
+286 SKDMDAKKATAANAE
-294 PPAPGTDV
+294 V

-313 PAVGLH
+313 PTPSLH
-319 AASKDPREVREAR
+319 ASKDPKDGRESR
-332 DHKEPKEEINKN
+332 DQKESKEEGNKN
-344 ISDFGRQQLLPPFPS
+344 ILEFGKPLPLPS
-359 LHPSLPQNQ
+359 LPGLHQSLPQNQ
-368 CYMAT
+368 SYVAT
-373 TKSQTACLPFVLAAA
+373 SKSQTAAA

-412 QRTVIE
+412 QRTMIE
-418 MFKSITHSTVGSKGE
+418 MFKSITHSSAGAKSE
-433 KDLGASSLHVNGE
+433 KELGDVSPHVNGE
-446 SLEMDSDEDDSE
+446 SIDVDSEEEDSDE
-458 ELEEDDSHGVEQAAA
+458 LEDEDDHGAEQAAA
-473 FPTEDSRTSKES
+473 FPADDNRTSKDS
-485 MSEVDRTQKMDGESE
+485 ASDADNVRKIDDGDSE
-500 EEQESADTGEEEEGG
+500 EDQESAESGEDEEDG
-515 DESDLSSE
+515 DESDLHLKLRSQHLKHPNSSVTLRKFLTSLSRCFELKSSE
-523 SSIKKKF
+523 SSIKKKL

-540 WIKPARKRRRR
+540 WLKPTRKRRRR
-551 SRKKPSGAPLGS
+551 NKKKQANVLGA
-563 EPYKSSSGS
+563 EAYKSSLGGREGS
-572 TEQTAPGDSTGYM
+572 AQDNSMEYM

-598 ILSSQAEGLAN
+598 ILSSQAEGLSN
-609 GPDVLETDG
+609 GPEAMEVDG

-652 HELGRCTNS
+652 NELGRCTNS

-668 RPSNKAPLLVLCED
+668 RPSNKVQLLVLCED

-692 CPGCGYFCTAGN
+692 CPGCGYFCTAGT

-713 ISHRFHKDCASR
+713 ISHRFHKNCASQ
-725 VNNASYCP
+725 VNDTSYCP
-733 HCGEESSKAKEVTI
+733 HCGEDASKAKEVTI

-752 TSTVTPV
+752 TSTVSLTYEQQKPAAV
-759 PGQEKGSA
+759 
-767 LEGRADTTTG
+767 EGRADTTTG
-777 SAAGPLLSEDDK
+777 SVTGTRLSEEDK
-789 LQGPASH
+789 PESSA
-796 APEGFDPTGPAG
+796 AEGFDLAGSSVFPKPTTS
-808 LGRPTPG
+808 LT
-815 LSQGPGK
+815 QGPVK

-874 HQNKRSPLHAAA
+874 HQSKRTPLHAAA
-886 EAGHVDICHM
+886 ESGHVDICHM
-896 LVQAGA
+896 LIQAGA
-902 NIDTCSEDQ
+902 NIDSCSEDQ

-920 NNHLEAVKYLIK
+920 NNHLETVKYLIK
-932 AGALVGPKDAEG
+932 AGALVDPKDAEG

-956 YEVVQYLLSNGQMDV
+956 YDVVQYLLSIGKMDV

-985 TEYKHVDLVKLLL
+985 TEYKHIELVKLLL
-998 SKGSDINIRDNE
+998 AKGSDINIRDNE

-1052 RENRYDCVV
+1052 RENRYECVV
-1061 LFLSRDSDVTLKNK
+1061 LFLSRGSDVTLKNK

-1081 QCASLNSQVWSALQM
+1081 QCSSLNSQVWVALQM
-1096 SKALQD
+1096 NKTLRESSTEK
-1102 SAPDRPVPVERTV
+1102 PVQIEKVV

-1127 IPCVNAV
+1127 IPCVNSV
-1134 DGEPCPSNYKYVSQ
+1134 DSEPCPSNYKYVSQ
-1148 NCVTSPMNID
+1148 NCVTSPMDID

-1213 CSCWRN
+1213 CSCWRT
-1219 CRNRVVQNGLRARLQ
+1219 CRNRVVQNGLRTRLQ

-1239 DMGWGVRS
+1239 KMGWGVRTM
-1247 LQDIP
+1247 QDIP

-1299 VSRFINHHCEP
+1299 ISRFINHLCEP
-1310 NLVPV
+1310 NLIPV
-1315 RVFMAHQDLRFPRIA
+1315 RVFMSHQDLRFPRIA
-1330 FFSTRLIEAGEQLGF
+1330 FFSTRHIEAGEEIGF
-1345 DYGERFWD
+1345 DYGDRFWD
-1353 IKGKLFSCRCGSP
+1353 IKGKFFSCQCGSP
-1366 KCRHSSAALAQR
+1366 KCKHSSSALAQR
-1378 QASAAQEAQ
+1378 QASTSSQDTQEN
-1387 EDGLPDTSS
+1387 GLPDTSS
-1396 AAAADPL
+1396 ATAAGPF

>member
-1 MGRVQLFEISLSH
+1 MRIWNMQLFES
-14 GRVVYSPGEPLA
+14 
-26 GTVRVRLGAPLPF
+26 
-39 RAIRVACTGSCG
+39 
-51 VSSKANDAAWVVEE
+51 SSKEDHRCLQRTVLSKGETRKDA
-65 SYFNSS
+65 
-71 LSLADKGSLPAGEHS
+71 
-86 FPFQFLLPATAPTSF
+86 
-101 EGPFGKIVHQAVPAR
+101 
-116 GEPQQDCCVKTELLG
+116 CMKTELLKDITNNK
-131 EETPMAA
+131 EEGFNAMAA
-138 DEGSTEKQAGEAH
+138 DESATEKQAGEPK
-151 MAADSETNGSCE
+151 MAVDGETNGSCE
-163 HGDASSHANAAEHTQ
+163 HSEAGSHPNPAKNTQDNTKVSQQDSSTKLN
-178 ESIRVSPQD
+178 
-187 GTSTLTRIA
+187 RIA
-196 ENGLSERDSE
+196 ENGISERDGE
-206 AGKQNHVTTD
+206 TGKQNHMKAN
-216 DFVQTSIVGSNGY
+216 DFTQTSVTGSNGY
-229 ILNKPALQTQPL
+229 ILTKQMAQEQPL
-241 RTTNTLASSLPGHAA
+241 RTTSTFASLTGHAA

-263 GKGRTPSAFPQTPAA
+263 SKGRTVGPFSQMQ
-278 PPATLGEG
+278 ATMPTKLGEG
-286 SADTEDRK
+286 SKDMDAKKATAANAE
-294 PPAPGTDV
+294 V

-313 PAVGLH
+313 PTPSLH
-319 AASKDPREVREAR
+319 ASKDPKEGR
-332 DHKEPKEEINKN
+332 DSRDQKESKEEGNKN
-344 ISDFGRQQLLPPFPS
+344 ILEFGKPLPLPS
-359 LHPSLPQNQ
+359 LPGLHQSLPQNQ
-368 CYMAT
+368 SYVAT
-373 TKSQTACLPFVLAAA
+373 TKSQTAAA

-412 QRTVIE
+412 QRTMIE
-418 MFKSITHSTVGSKGE
+418 MFKSITHSSAGAKSE
-433 KDLGASSLHVNGE
+433 KDLGDASPHVNGE
-446 SLEMDSDEDDSE
+446 SIDVDSEEEDSDELE
-458 ELEEDDSHGVEQAAA
+458 EEDDHGAEQPAA
-473 FPTEDSRTSKES
+473 FPADDNRTSKDS
-485 MSEVDRTQKMDGESE
+485 ASDADNARKIDDGESE
-500 EEQESADTGEEEEGG
+500 EEQESGESGEEEEDG

-523 SSIKKKF
+523 SSVKKKL

-540 WIKPARKRRRR
+540 WLKPTRKRRRR
-551 SRKKPSGAPLGS
+551 NKKKHAGVLGA
-563 EPYKSSSGS
+563 EAYKSSLGGREGS
-572 TEQTAPGDSTGYM
+572 IQENSMEYM

-598 ILSSQAEGLAN
+598 ILSSQSEGLSN
-609 GPDVLETDG
+609 GPEAMEVDG

-652 HELGRCTNS
+652 NEGT
-661 VVKYELM
+661 
-668 RPSNKAPLLVLCED
+668 
-682 HRGRMVKHQC
+682 
-692 CPGCGYFCTAGN
+692 

-713 ISHRFHKDCASR
+713 ISHRFHKNCASQ
-725 VNNASYCP
+725 VNDMSYCP
-733 HCGEESSKAKEVTI
+733 HCGEEASKAKEVTI

-752 TSTVTPV
+752 TSTVSLTYEQQKPAAV
-759 PGQEKGSA
+759 
-767 LEGRADTTTG
+767 EGRADTTTG
-777 SAAGPLLSEDDK
+777 SGTGTRLSEEDK
-789 LQGPASH
+789 PESSAAEVFDMAGSSVFPKPTTSLTQGPV
-796 APEGFDPTGPAG
+796 
-808 LGRPTPG
+808 
-815 LSQGPGK
+815 K

-874 HQNKRSPLHAAA
+874 HQSKRTPLHAAA
-886 EAGHVDICHM
+886 ESGHVDICHM
-896 LVQAGA
+896 LIQAGA

-920 NNHLEAVKYLIK
+920 NNHLETVKYLIK
-932 AGALVGPKDAEG
+932 AGALVDPKDAEG

-956 YEVVQYLLSNGQMDV
+956 YDVVQYLLSNGQMDV

-985 TEYKHVDLVKLLL
+985 TEYKHIELVKLLL
-998 SKGSDINIRDNE
+998 AKGSDINIRDNE

-1052 RENRYDCVV
+1052 RENRYECVV
-1061 LFLSRDSDVTLKNK
+1061 LFLSRGSDVTLKNK

-1081 QCASLNSQVWSALQM
+1081 QCSSLNSQVWVALQM
-1096 SKALQD
+1096 NKTLKESSTDKPAQIEK
-1102 SAPDRPVPVERTV
+1102 VV

-1127 IPCVNAV
+1127 IPCVNSV
-1134 DGEPCPSNYKYVSQ
+1134 DSEPCPSNYKYVSQ
-1148 NCVTSPMNID
+1148 NCVTSPMDID

-1213 CSCWRN
+1213 CSCWRT
-1219 CRNRVVQNGLRARLQ
+1219 CRNRVVQNGLRTRLQ

-1239 DMGWGVRS
+1239 KMGWGVRTM
-1247 LQDIP
+1247 QDIP

-1299 VSRFINHHCEP
+1299 ISRFINHLCEP
-1310 NLVPV
+1310 NLIPV
-1315 RVFMAHQDLRFPRIA
+1315 RVFMSHQDLRFPRIA
-1330 FFSTRLIEAGEQLGF
+1330 FFSTRHIEAGEEIGF
-1345 DYGERFWD
+1345 DYGDRFWD
-1353 IKGKLFSCRCGSP
+1353 IKGKYFSCQCGSP
-1366 KCRHSSAALAQR
+1366 KCKHSSSALAQR
-1378 QASAAQEAQ
+1378 QASTSSQDTQEN
-1387 EDGLPDTSS
+1387 GLPDTSS
-1396 AAAADPL
+1396 ATAAGPF

>member
-1 MGRVQLFEISLSH
+1 MATVDAERTVLSK
-14 GRVVYSPGEPLA
+14 GE
-26 GTVRVRLGAPLPF
+26 TRKD
-39 RAIRVACTGSCG
+39 ACM
-51 VSSKANDAAWVVEE
+51 
-65 SYFNSS
+65 
-71 LSLADKGSLPAGEHS
+71 
-86 FPFQFLLPATAPTSF
+86 
-101 EGPFGKIVHQAVPAR
+101 
-116 GEPQQDCCVKTELLG
+116 KTELLKDITNNK
-131 EETPMAA
+131 EEGFNAMAA
-138 DEGSTEKQAGEAH
+138 DESATEKQAGEPK
-151 MAADSETNGSCE
+151 MAVDGETNGSCE
-163 HGDASSHANAAEHTQ
+163 HSEAGSHPNPAKNTQDNTKVSQQDSSTKLN
-178 ESIRVSPQD
+178 
-187 GTSTLTRIA
+187 RIA
-196 ENGLSERDSE
+196 ENGISERDGE
-206 AGKQNHVTTD
+206 TGKQNHMKAN
-216 DFVQTSIVGSNGY
+216 DFTQTSVTGSNGY
-229 ILNKPALQTQPL
+229 ILTKQMAQEQPL
-241 RTTNTLASSLPGHAA
+241 RTTSTFASLTGHAA

-263 GKGRTPSAFPQTPAA
+263 SKGRTVGTFSQMQ
-278 PPATLGEG
+278 ATMPTKLGEG
-286 SADTEDRK
+286 SKDMDAKKATAANAE
-294 PPAPGTDV
+294 V

-313 PAVGLH
+313 PTPSLELLPELGSKLILKQH
-319 AASKDPREVREAR
+319 ASKDPKEGR
-332 DHKEPKEEINKN
+332 DSRDQKESKEEGNKN
-344 ISDFGRQQLLPPFPS
+344 VLEFGKPLPLPS
-359 LHPSLPQNQ
+359 LPGLHQSLPQNQ
-368 CYMAT
+368 SYVAT
-373 TKSQTACLPFVLAAA
+373 TKSQTAAA

-412 QRTVIE
+412 QRTMIE
-418 MFKSITHSTVGSKGE
+418 MFKSITHSSAGAKSE
-433 KDLGASSLHVNGE
+433 KDLGDASPHVNGE
-446 SLEMDSDEDDSE
+446 SIDVDSEEEDSDELE
-458 ELEEDDSHGVEQAAA
+458 EEDDHGAEQPAA
-473 FPTEDSRTSKES
+473 FPADDNRTSKDS
-485 MSEVDRTQKMDGESE
+485 ASDADNARKIDDGESE
-500 EEQESADTGEEEEGG
+500 EEQESGESGEEEEDG

-523 SSIKKKF
+523 SSVKKKL

-540 WIKPARKRRRR
+540 WLKPTRKRRRR
-551 SRKKPSGAPLGS
+551 NKKKQAGMLGA
-563 EPYKSSSGS
+563 EAYKSLGGREGS
-572 TEQTAPGDSTGYM
+572 VQENSMEYM

-598 ILSSQAEGLAN
+598 ILSSQSEGLSN
-609 GPDVLETDG
+609 GPEAMEVDG

-652 HELGRCTNS
+652 NEGT
-661 VVKYELM
+661 
-668 RPSNKAPLLVLCED
+668 
-682 HRGRMVKHQC
+682 
-692 CPGCGYFCTAGN
+692 

-713 ISHRFHKDCASR
+713 ISHRFHKNCASQ
-725 VNNASYCP
+725 VNDMSYCP
-733 HCGEESSKAKEVTI
+733 HCGEEASKAKEVTI

-752 TSTVTPV
+752 TSTVSLTYEQQKPAAV
-759 PGQEKGSA
+759 
-767 LEGRADTTTG
+767 EGRADTTTG
-777 SAAGPLLSEDDK
+777 SGTGTRLSEEDK
-789 LQGPASH
+789 PESSAAEVFDMAGSSVFPKPTTSLTQGPV
-796 APEGFDPTGPAG
+796 
-808 LGRPTPG
+808 
-815 LSQGPGK
+815 K

-874 HQNKRSPLHAAA
+874 HQSKRTPLHAAA
-886 EAGHVDICHM
+886 ESGHVDICHM
-896 LVQAGA
+896 LIQAGA

-920 NNHLEAVKYLIK
+920 NNHLETVKYLIK
-932 AGALVGPKDAEG
+932 AGALVDPKDAEG

-956 YEVVQYLLSNGQMDV
+956 YDVVQYLLSNGQMDV

-985 TEYKHVDLVKLLL
+985 TEYKHIELVKLLL
-998 SKGSDINIRDNE
+998 AKGSDINIRDNE

-1052 RENRYDCVV
+1052 RENRYECVV
-1061 LFLSRDSDVTLKNK
+1061 LFLSRGSDVTLKNK

-1081 QCASLNSQVWSALQM
+1081 QCSSLNSQVWVALQM
-1096 SKALQD
+1096 NKTLKESSTEKPAQIEK
-1102 SAPDRPVPVERTV
+1102 VV

-1127 IPCVNAV
+1127 IPCVNSV
-1134 DGEPCPSNYKYVSQ
+1134 DSEPCPSNYKYVSQ
-1148 NCVTSPMNID
+1148 NCVTSPMDID

-1213 CSCWRN
+1213 CSCWRT
-1219 CRNRVVQNGLRARLQ
+1219 CRNRVVQNGLRTRLQ

-1239 DMGWGVRS
+1239 KMGWGVRTM
-1247 LQDIP
+1247 QDIP

-1299 VSRFINHHCEP
+1299 ISRFINHLCEP
-1310 NLVPV
+1310 NLIPV
-1315 RVFMAHQDLRFPRIA
+1315 RVFMSHQDLRFPRIA
-1330 FFSTRLIEAGEQLGF
+1330 FFSTRHIEAGEEIGF
-1345 DYGERFWD
+1345 DYGDRFWD
-1353 IKGKLFSCRCGSP
+1353 IKGKYFSCQCGSP
-1366 KCRHSSAALAQR
+1366 KCKHSSSALAQR
-1378 QASAAQEAQ
+1378 QASTSSQDTQEN
-1387 EDGLPDTSS
+1387 GLPDTSS
-1396 AAAADPL
+1396 ATAAGPF

>member
-1 MGRVQLFEISLSH
+1 MGQVLGGQ
-14 GRVVYSPGEPLA
+14 P
-26 GTVRVRLGAPLPF
+26 GAPGFGSSSAGVLCGPG
-39 RAIRVACTGSCG
+39 RAPDPRLFTFA
-51 VSSKANDAAWVVEE
+51 D
-65 SYFNSS
+65 SYTRRCIVIV
-71 LSLADKGSLPAGEHS
+71 P
-86 FPFQFLLPATAPTSF
+86 
-101 EGPFGKIVHQAVPAR
+101 GKAVPAK
-116 GEPQQDCCVKTELLG
+116 GETQQDCCMTTELLG
-131 EETPMAA
+131 EEEPSMAA
-138 DEGSTEKQAGEAH
+138 DEGLTEKQGGEART
-151 MAADSETNGSCE
+151 AADGETNGPCE
-163 HGDASSHANAAEHTQ
+163 KSDAGSHLNAAKHTQ
-178 ESIRVSPQD
+178 ENTKASPQE
-187 GTSTLTRIA
+187 GTNKLTRIA
-196 ENGLSERDSE
+196 ENGISERDTE
-206 AGKQNHVTTD
+206 VGKQNHVRAD
-216 DFVQTSIVGSNGY
+216 DFTQTSVVGSNGY
-229 ILNKPALQTQPL
+229 FFSKPSLQEQPL
-241 RTTNTLASSLPGHAA
+241 RITSTLASSLPGHAA
-256 KTLPGGA
+256 KTLPGGT
-263 GKGRTPSAFPQTPAA
+263 GKGRTPSAFPQA
-278 PPATLGEG
+278 PATVPAKLGEG
-286 SADTEDRK
+286 SKDTEDKK
-294 PPAPGTDV
+294 PGAPGPDV

-313 PAVGLH
+313 SILGLH

-332 DHKEPKEEINKN
+332 DEEPKEDINKN
-344 ISDFGRQQLLPPFPS
+344 ISDFGRQQLLPPFPP
-359 LHPSLPQNQ
+359 LHQSLPQNQ
-368 CYMAT
+368 CYVAT

-433 KDLGASSLHVNGE
+433 KDLGDSALHVNGE
-446 SLEMDSDEDDSE
+446 SLEMDSEEEDSE
-458 ELEEDDSHGVEQAAA
+458 ELDEDEDQGAEQAAV

-485 MSEVDRTQKMDGESE
+485 VLTADHAQKLDGESE
-500 EEQESADTGEEEEGG
+500 EEQESAGTGEEEEDG

-530 LKRKGKTDSP
+530 LKRKGKPDSP
-540 WIKPARKRRRR
+540 WVKPARKRRRR
-551 SRKKPSGAPLGS
+551 SKKKQGSGPGS
-563 EPYKSSSGS
+563 EAYTSSSGS

-598 ILSSQAEGLAN
+598 TLPSQAEGLAN
-609 GPDVLETDG
+609 GPDSVETDG

-661 VVKYELM
+661 VVKHELM
-668 RPSNKAPLLVLCED
+668 RPSSKAPLLVLCED

-733 HCGEESSKAKEVTI
+733 HCGEETSKAKEVTI

-752 TSTVTPV
+752 TSTVTLA
-759 PGQEKGSA
+759 PGQEKSA
-767 LEGRADTTTG
+767 VAEGRADTTTG
-777 SAAGPLLSEDDK
+777 STAGPLLSEDD
-789 LQGPASH
+789 QPQSTAPPV
-796 APEGFDPTGPAG
+796 PEGFDHVGPAG
-808 LGRPTPG
+808 LVKPAPG

-896 LVQAGA
+896 LIQAGA

-920 NNHLEAVKYLIK
+920 NNHLDAVKYLLK
-932 AGALVGPKDAEG
+932 AGALVDPKDAEG

-956 YEVVQYLLSNGQMDV
+956 YDVVQYLLSNGQMDV

-1029 LLAAKCDL
+1029 LLAARCDL

-1052 RENRYDCVV
+1052 REDRYACVV

-1081 QCASLNSQVWSALQM
+1081 QCASLNSQVWNALQM
-1096 SKALQD
+1096 SKALRD
-1102 SAPDRPVPVERTV
+1102 SAPDRPVPLEKTV

-1127 IPCVNAV
+1127 IPCVNAI
-1134 DGEPCPSNYKYVSQ
+1134 DDEPCPSNYKYVSQ

-1198 FNMAEPPLIFECNHA
+1198 FNMAEPPLLFECNHA

-1239 DMGWGVRS
+1239 NMGWGVRS

-1315 RVFMAHQDLRFPRIA
+1315 RVFMSHQDLRFPRIA
-1330 FFSTRLIEAGEQLGF
+1330 FFSTRLIEAGEQLGP
-1345 DYGERFWD
+1345 DLER
-1353 IKGKLFSCRCGSP
+1353 
-1366 KCRHSSAALAQR
+1366 
-1378 QASAAQEAQ
+1378 AAQIGQ
-1387 EDGLPDTSS
+1387 V
-1396 AAAADPL
+1396 

>member
-1 MGRVQLFEISLSH
+1 M
-14 GRVVYSPGEPLA
+14 
-26 GTVRVRLGAPLPF
+26 
-39 RAIRVACTGSCG
+39 
-51 VSSKANDAAWVVEE
+51 
-65 SYFNSS
+65 
-71 LSLADKGSLPAGEHS
+71 
-86 FPFQFLLPATAPTSF
+86 
-101 EGPFGKIVHQAVPAR
+101 
-116 GEPQQDCCVKTELLG
+116 KTELLKDITNNK
-131 EETPMAA
+131 EEGFNAMAA
-138 DEGSTEKQAGEAH
+138 DESAMEKQAGEPK
-151 MAADSETNGSCE
+151 MAADGETNGSCE
-163 HGDASSHANAAEHTQ
+163 HSEAGSHPNPAKNTQDNTKASQ
-178 ESIRVSPQD
+178 QD
-187 GTSTLTRIA
+187 SSTKLNRIA
-196 ENGLSERDSE
+196 ENGISERDGE
-206 AGKQNHVTTD
+206 TGKQNHMKAN
-216 DFVQTSIVGSNGY
+216 DFTQTSVTGSNGY
-229 ILNKPALQTQPL
+229 ILTKQMAQEQPL
-241 RTTNTLASSLPGHAA
+241 RTTSTFASLTGHAA

-263 GKGRTPSAFPQTPAA
+263 SKGRTVGSFSQMQ
-278 PPATLGEG
+278 ATMPTKLGEG
-286 SADTEDRK
+286 SKDMDAKRATAANAE
-294 PPAPGTDV
+294 V

-313 PAVGLH
+313 PTPSLH
-319 AASKDPREVREAR
+319 ASKDPKDGR
-332 DHKEPKEEINKN
+332 DSRDQKESKEEGNKN
-344 ISDFGRQQLLPPFPS
+344 ILEFGKPLPLPS
-359 LHPSLPQNQ
+359 LPGLHQSLPQNQ
-368 CYMAT
+368 SYVAT
-373 TKSQTACLPFVLAAA
+373 TKSQTAAA

-412 QRTVIE
+412 QRTMIE
-418 MFKSITHSTVGSKGE
+418 MFKSITHSSAGAKSE
-433 KDLGASSLHVNGE
+433 KDLGDASPHVNGE
-446 SLEMDSDEDDSE
+446 SIDVDSEEEDSDELE
-458 ELEEDDSHGVEQAAA
+458 EEDDHGAEQAAV
-473 FPTEDSRTSKES
+473 FPADDNRTSKDS
-485 MSEVDRTQKMDGESE
+485 ASDADNTRKIDDVESE
-500 EEQESADTGEEEEGG
+500 EEQESGDSVEEEEDG

-523 SSIKKKF
+523 SSIKKKL

-540 WIKPARKRRRR
+540 WLKPTRKRRRR
-551 SRKKPSGAPLGS
+551 NKKKQASVLGAEAYKPSLGGR
-563 EPYKSSSGS
+563 EG
-572 TEQTAPGDSTGYM
+572 PGQENSMEYM

-598 ILSSQAEGLAN
+598 LLSPPAGGLSN
-609 GPDVLETDG
+609 GPEAMEVDG

-652 HELGRCTNS
+652 NEGT
-661 VVKYELM
+661 
-668 RPSNKAPLLVLCED
+668 
-682 HRGRMVKHQC
+682 
-692 CPGCGYFCTAGN
+692 

-713 ISHRFHKDCASR
+713 ISHRFHKNCASQ
-725 VNNASYCP
+725 VNDMSYCP
-733 HCGEESSKAKEVTI
+733 HCGEEASKAKEVTI

-752 TSTVTPV
+752 TSTVSLTYEQQKPAAV
-759 PGQEKGSA
+759 
-767 LEGRADTTTG
+767 EGRADTTTG
-777 SAAGPLLSEDDK
+777 SGTGTRLSEEDK
-789 LQGPASH
+789 PESSA
-796 APEGFDPTGPAG
+796 AEGFDMAGSSVFPKPTTSLA
-808 LGRPTPG
+808 
-815 LSQGPGK
+815 QGPVK

-874 HQNKRSPLHAAA
+874 HQSKRTPLHAAA
-886 EAGHVDICHM
+886 ESGHVDICHM
-896 LVQAGA
+896 LIQAGA

-920 NNHLEAVKYLIK
+920 NNHLETVKYLIK
-932 AGALVGPKDAEG
+932 AGALVDPKDAEG

-956 YEVVQYLLSNGQMDV
+956 YDVVQYLLSNGKMDV

-985 TEYKHVDLVKLLL
+985 TEYKHIELVKLLL
-998 SKGSDINIRDNE
+998 AKGSDINIRDNE

-1052 RENRYDCVV
+1052 RENRYECVV
-1061 LFLSRDSDVTLKNK
+1061 LFLSRGSDVTLKNK

-1081 QCASLNSQVWSALQM
+1081 QCSSLNSQVWVALQM
-1096 SKALQD
+1096 NKTLKESSTDKPAQIEK
-1102 SAPDRPVPVERTV
+1102 VV

-1127 IPCVNAV
+1127 IPCVNSV
-1134 DGEPCPSNYKYVSQ
+1134 DSEPCPSNYKYVSQ
-1148 NCVTSPMNID
+1148 NCVTSPMDID

-1213 CSCWRN
+1213 CSCWRT
-1219 CRNRVVQNGLRARLQ
+1219 CRNRVVQNGLRTRLQ

-1239 DMGWGVRS
+1239 KMGWGVRTM
-1247 LQDIP
+1247 QDIP

-1299 VSRFINHHCEP
+1299 ISRFINHLCEP
-1310 NLVPV
+1310 NLIPV
-1315 RVFMAHQDLRFPRIA
+1315 RVFMSHQDLRFPRIA
-1330 FFSTRLIEAGEQLGF
+1330 FFSTRHIEAGEEIGF
-1345 DYGERFWD
+1345 DYGDRFWD
-1353 IKGKLFSCRCGSP
+1353 IKGKYFSCQCGSP
-1366 KCRHSSAALAQR
+1366 KCKHSSSALAQR
-1378 QASAAQEAQ
+1378 QASTSSQDTQEN
-1387 EDGLPDTSS
+1387 GLPDTSS
-1396 AAAADPL
+1396 ATAAGPF

>member
-1 MGRVQLFEISLSH
+1 MSRMALHGHGSDSHPIYCPPNKPTKHLPVERTRTVLSK
-14 GRVVYSPGEPLA
+14 GE
-26 GTVRVRLGAPLPF
+26 TRKD
-39 RAIRVACTGSCG
+39 ACM
-51 VSSKANDAAWVVEE
+51 
-65 SYFNSS
+65 
-71 LSLADKGSLPAGEHS
+71 
-86 FPFQFLLPATAPTSF
+86 
-101 EGPFGKIVHQAVPAR
+101 
-116 GEPQQDCCVKTELLG
+116 KTELLKDITNSK
-131 EETPMAA
+131 EEGFNAMAA
-138 DEGSTEKQAGEAH
+138 DESATEKQAGEPK
-151 MAADSETNGSCE
+151 MAVDGETNGSCE
-163 HGDASSHANAAEHTQ
+163 HSEAGSHPNPAKNTQDNTKVSQQDSSTKLN
-178 ESIRVSPQD
+178 
-187 GTSTLTRIA
+187 RIA
-196 ENGLSERDSE
+196 ENGISERDGE
-206 AGKQNHVTTD
+206 TGKQNHMKAN
-216 DFVQTSIVGSNGY
+216 DFTQTSVTGSNGY
-229 ILNKPALQTQPL
+229 ILTKQMAQEQPL
-241 RTTNTLASSLPGHAA
+241 RTTSTFASLTGHAA

-263 GKGRTPSAFPQTPAA
+263 SKGRTVGSFSQMQATMPAK
-278 PPATLGEG
+278 LGEG
-286 SADTEDRK
+286 SKDMDAKKATAANAE
-294 PPAPGTDV
+294 V

-313 PAVGLH
+313 PTPSLH
-319 AASKDPREVREAR
+319 ASKDPKDGR
-332 DHKEPKEEINKN
+332 DSRDQKESKEEGNKN
-344 ISDFGRQQLLPPFPS
+344 ILEFGKPLPLPS
-359 LHPSLPQNQ
+359 LPGLHQSLPQNQ
-368 CYMAT
+368 SYVAT
-373 TKSQTACLPFVLAAA
+373 TKSQTAAA

-412 QRTVIE
+412 QRTMIE
-418 MFKSITHSTVGSKGE
+418 MFKSITHSSAGAKSE
-433 KDLGASSLHVNGE
+433 KDLGDASPHVNGE
-446 SLEMDSDEDDSE
+446 SIDVDSEEEDSDELE
-458 ELEEDDSHGVEQAAA
+458 EEDDHGAEQAAM
-473 FPTEDSRTSKES
+473 FPADDNRTSKDS
-485 MSEVDRTQKMDGESE
+485 ASDADNARKIDDGESE
-500 EEQESADTGEEEEGG
+500 EEQESGESGEEEEDG

-523 SSIKKKF
+523 SSVKKKL

-540 WIKPARKRRRR
+540 WLKPTRKRRRR
-551 SRKKPSGAPLGS
+551 NKKKQASVLGAEAYKPSLGGR
-563 EPYKSSSGS
+563 EG
-572 TEQTAPGDSTGYM
+572 PGQENSMEYM

-598 ILSSQAEGLAN
+598 ILSSPAGGLSN
-609 GPDVLETDG
+609 GPEAMEVDG

-652 HELGRCTNS
+652 NELGRCTNS

-668 RPSNKAPLLVLCED
+668 RPSNKVQLLVLCED

-692 CPGCGYFCTAGN
+692 CPGCGYFCTAGT

-713 ISHRFHKDCASR
+713 ISHRFHKNCASQ
-725 VNNASYCP
+725 VNDMSYCP
-733 HCGEESSKAKEVTI
+733 HCGEEASKAKEVTI

-752 TSTVTPV
+752 TSTVSLTYEQQKPAAV
-759 PGQEKGSA
+759 
-767 LEGRADTTTG
+767 EGRADTTTG
-777 SAAGPLLSEDDK
+777 SGTGSRLSEEDK
-789 LQGPASH
+789 PESSA
-796 APEGFDPTGPAG
+796 AEGFDMAGSSVFPKPTTS
-808 LGRPTPG
+808 LT
-815 LSQGPGK
+815 QGPVK

-874 HQNKRSPLHAAA
+874 HQNKRTPLHAAA
-886 EAGHVDICHM
+886 ESGHVDICHM
-896 LVQAGA
+896 LIQAGA

-920 NNHLEAVKYLIK
+920 NNHLETVKYLIK
-932 AGALVGPKDAEG
+932 AGALVDPKDAEG

-956 YEVVQYLLSNGQMDV
+956 YDVVQYLLSNGKMDV

-985 TEYKHVDLVKLLL
+985 TEYKHIELVKLLL
-998 SKGSDINIRDNE
+998 AKGSDINIRDNE

-1052 RENRYDCVV
+1052 RENRYECVV
-1061 LFLSRDSDVTLKNK
+1061 LFLSRGSDVTLKNK

-1081 QCASLNSQVWSALQM
+1081 QCSSLNSQVWVALQM
-1096 SKALQD
+1096 NKTLKESSTDKPAQIEK
-1102 SAPDRPVPVERTV
+1102 VV

-1127 IPCVNAV
+1127 IPCVNSV
-1134 DGEPCPSNYKYVSQ
+1134 DSEPCPSNYKYVSQ
-1148 NCVTSPMNID
+1148 NCVTSPMDID

-1213 CSCWRN
+1213 CSCWRT
-1219 CRNRVVQNGLRARLQ
+1219 CRNRVVQNGLRTRLQ

-1239 DMGWGVRS
+1239 KMGWGVRTM
-1247 LQDIP
+1247 QDIP

-1299 VSRFINHHCEP
+1299 ISRFINHLCEP
-1310 NLVPV
+1310 NLIPV
-1315 RVFMAHQDLRFPRIA
+1315 RVFMSHQDLRFPRIA
-1330 FFSTRLIEAGEQLGF
+1330 FFSTRHIEAGEEIGF
-1345 DYGERFWD
+1345 DYGDRFWD
-1353 IKGKLFSCRCGSP
+1353 IKGKYFSCQCGSP
-1366 KCRHSSAALAQR
+1366 KCKHSSSALAQR
-1378 QASAAQEAQ
+1378 QASTSSQDTQEN
-1387 EDGLPDTSS
+1387 GLPDTSS
-1396 AAAADPL
+1396 ATAAGPF

>member
-1 MGRVQLFEISLSH
+1 MRIWNMQLFESSPEEDNRCLQRAVLSK
-14 GRVVYSPGEPLA
+14 GE
-26 GTVRVRLGAPLPF
+26 TRKD
-39 RAIRVACTGSCG
+39 ACM
-51 VSSKANDAAWVVEE
+51 
-65 SYFNSS
+65 
-71 LSLADKGSLPAGEHS
+71 
-86 FPFQFLLPATAPTSF
+86 
-101 EGPFGKIVHQAVPAR
+101 
-116 GEPQQDCCVKTELLG
+116 KTELLKDITNNK
-131 EETPMAA
+131 EEGFNAMAA
-138 DEGSTEKQAGEAH
+138 DESATEKQAGEPK
-151 MAADSETNGSCE
+151 MAVDGETNGSCE
-163 HGDASSHANAAEHTQ
+163 HSEAGSHPNPAKNTQDNTKVSQQDSSTKLN
-178 ESIRVSPQD
+178 
-187 GTSTLTRIA
+187 RIA
-196 ENGLSERDSE
+196 ENGISERDGE
-206 AGKQNHVTTD
+206 TGKQNHMKAN
-216 DFVQTSIVGSNGY
+216 DFTQTSVTGSNGY
-229 ILNKPALQTQPL
+229 ILTKQMAQEQPL
-241 RTTNTLASSLPGHAA
+241 RTTSTFASLTGHAA

-263 GKGRTPSAFPQTPAA
+263 SKGRTVGSFSQMQ
-278 PPATLGEG
+278 ATMPTKLGEG
-286 SADTEDRK
+286 SKDMDAKKATAANTE
-294 PPAPGTDV
+294 V

-313 PAVGLH
+313 PTPSLH
-319 AASKDPREVREAR
+319 ASKDPKDGR
-332 DHKEPKEEINKN
+332 DIRDQKESKEEGNKN
-344 ISDFGRQQLLPPFPS
+344 ILEFGKPLPLPS
-359 LHPSLPQNQ
+359 LPGLHQSLPQNQ
-368 CYMAT
+368 SYVPT
-373 TKSQTACLPFVLAAA
+373 TKSQTAAA

-412 QRTVIE
+412 QRTMIE
-418 MFKSITHSTVGSKGE
+418 MFKSITHSSAGAKSE
-433 KDLGASSLHVNGE
+433 KDLGDASPHMNGE
-446 SLEMDSDEDDSE
+446 SIDVDSEEEDSDELE
-458 ELEEDDSHGVEQAAA
+458 EEDDHGAEQAAV
-473 FPTEDSRTSKES
+473 FPGDDNRTSKDS
-485 MSEVDRTQKMDGESE
+485 ASDADNARKIDDGESE
-500 EEQESADTGEEEEGG
+500 EEQESGESGEEEEDG

-523 SSIKKKF
+523 SSVKKKL

-540 WIKPARKRRRR
+540 WLKPTRKRRRR
-551 SRKKPSGAPLGS
+551 NKKKQASVLGAEAYKPSLGGR
-563 EPYKSSSGS
+563 EG
-572 TEQTAPGDSTGYM
+572 PGQENSMEYM

-598 ILSSQAEGLAN
+598 ILSSPAGGLSN
-609 GPDVLETDG
+609 GPEAMEVDG

-652 HELGRCTNS
+652 NELGRCTNS

-668 RPSNKAPLLVLCED
+668 RPSNKVQLLVLCED

-692 CPGCGYFCTAGN
+692 CPGCGYFCTAGT

-713 ISHRFHKDCASR
+713 ISHRFHKNCASQ
-725 VNNASYCP
+725 VNDMSYCP
-733 HCGEESSKAKEVTI
+733 HCGEEASKAKEVTI

-752 TSTVTPV
+752 TSTVSLTYEQQKPAAV
-759 PGQEKGSA
+759 
-767 LEGRADTTTG
+767 EGRADTTTG
-777 SAAGPLLSEDDK
+777 SGAGTRLSEEDK
-789 LQGPASH
+789 PESSA
-796 APEGFDPTGPAG
+796 AEGFDMAG
-808 LGRPTPG
+808 SSVFPKPSTSLT
-815 LSQGPGK
+815 QGPVK

-874 HQNKRSPLHAAA
+874 HQSKRTPLHAAA
-886 EAGHVDICHM
+886 ESGHVDICHM
-896 LVQAGA
+896 LIQAGA

-920 NNHLEAVKYLIK
+920 NNHLETVKYLIK
-932 AGALVGPKDAEG
+932 AGALVDPKDAEG

-956 YEVVQYLLSNGQMDV
+956 YDVVQYLLSNGKMDV

-985 TEYKHVDLVKLLL
+985 TEYKHIELVKLLL
-998 SKGSDINIRDNE
+998 AKGSDINIRDNE

-1052 RENRYDCVV
+1052 RENRYECVV
-1061 LFLSRDSDVTLKNK
+1061 LFLSRGSDVTLKNK

-1081 QCASLNSQVWSALQM
+1081 QCSSLNSQVWVALQM
-1096 SKALQD
+1096 NKTLKESSTDKPAQIEK
-1102 SAPDRPVPVERTV
+1102 VV

-1127 IPCVNAV
+1127 IPCVNSV
-1134 DGEPCPSNYKYVSQ
+1134 DSEPCPSNYKYVSQ
-1148 NCVTSPMNID
+1148 NCVTSPMDID

-1213 CSCWRN
+1213 CSCWRT
-1219 CRNRVVQNGLRARLQ
+1219 CRNRVVQNGLRTRLQ

-1239 DMGWGVRS
+1239 KMGWGVRTM
-1247 LQDIP
+1247 QDIP

-1299 VSRFINHHCEP
+1299 ISRFINHLCEP
-1310 NLVPV
+1310 NLIPV
-1315 RVFMAHQDLRFPRIA
+1315 RVFMSHQDLRFPRIA
-1330 FFSTRLIEAGEQLGF
+1330 FFSTRHIEAGEEIGF
-1345 DYGERFWD
+1345 DYGDRFWD
-1353 IKGKLFSCRCGSP
+1353 IKGKYFSCQCGSP
-1366 KCRHSSAALAQR
+1366 KCKHSSSALAQR
-1378 QASAAQEAQ
+1378 QASTSSQDTQEN
-1387 EDGLPDTSS
+1387 GLPDTSS
-1396 AAAADPL
+1396 AMAAGPF

>member
-1 MGRVQLFEISLSH
+1 MATVDAERTVLSK
-14 GRVVYSPGEPLA
+14 GE
-26 GTVRVRLGAPLPF
+26 TRKD
-39 RAIRVACTGSCG
+39 ACM
-51 VSSKANDAAWVVEE
+51 
-65 SYFNSS
+65 
-71 LSLADKGSLPAGEHS
+71 
-86 FPFQFLLPATAPTSF
+86 
-101 EGPFGKIVHQAVPAR
+101 
-116 GEPQQDCCVKTELLG
+116 KTELLKDITNNK
-131 EETPMAA
+131 EEGFNAMAA
-138 DEGSTEKQAGEAH
+138 DESATEKQVGEPK
-151 MAADSETNGSCE
+151 MAVDGETNGSCE
-163 HGDASSHANAAEHTQ
+163 HSEAGSHPNPAKNTQDNTKASQ
-178 ESIRVSPQD
+178 QD
-187 GTSTLTRIA
+187 SSTKLNRIA
-196 ENGLSERDSE
+196 ENGISERDGE
-206 AGKQNHVTTD
+206 TGKQNHMKTN
-216 DFVQTSIVGSNGY
+216 DFTQTSVTGSNGY
-229 ILNKPALQTQPL
+229 ILTKQMAQEQPL
-241 RTTNTLASSLPGHAA
+241 RTTSTFASLTGHAA

-263 GKGRTPSAFPQTPAA
+263 SKGRTVGTFSQMQ
-278 PPATLGEG
+278 ATMATKLGEG
-286 SADTEDRK
+286 SKDMDAKKATAANAE
-294 PPAPGTDV
+294 V

-313 PAVGLH
+313 PTPSLH
-319 AASKDPREVREAR
+319 ASKDPKEGR
-332 DHKEPKEEINKN
+332 DSRDQKESKEEGNKN
-344 ISDFGRQQLLPPFPS
+344 VLEFGKPLPLSS
-359 LHPSLPQNQ
+359 LPGLHQSLPQNQ
-368 CYMAT
+368 SYVAT
-373 TKSQTACLPFVLAAA
+373 TKSQTAAA

-412 QRTVIE
+412 QRTMIE
-418 MFKSITHSTVGSKGE
+418 MFKSITHSSVGAKSE
-433 KDLGASSLHVNGE
+433 KDLGDGSPHVNGE
-446 SLEMDSDEDDSE
+446 SIDVDSEEEDSD
-458 ELEEDDSHGVEQAAA
+458 ELEEDDDHGAEQPAA
-473 FPTEDSRTSKES
+473 FPADDNRTSKDS
-485 MSEVDRTQKMDGESE
+485 ASDADNARKIDDGESE
-500 EEQESADTGEEEEGG
+500 EEQESGESGEEEEDG

-523 SSIKKKF
+523 SSVKKKL

-540 WIKPARKRRRR
+540 WLKPTRKRRRR
-551 SRKKPSGAPLGS
+551 NRKKQAGVLGA
-563 EPYKSSSGS
+563 EAYKSSLGGREGS
-572 TEQTAPGDSTGYM
+572 VQENSMEYM

-598 ILSSQAEGLAN
+598 ILSSQSEGLSN
-609 GPDVLETDG
+609 GPEAMEVDG

-652 HELGRCTNS
+652 NEGT
-661 VVKYELM
+661 
-668 RPSNKAPLLVLCED
+668 
-682 HRGRMVKHQC
+682 
-692 CPGCGYFCTAGN
+692 

-713 ISHRFHKDCASR
+713 ISHRFHKNCASQ
-725 VNNASYCP
+725 VNDMSYCP
-733 HCGEESSKAKEVTI
+733 HCGEEASKAKEVTI

-752 TSTVTPV
+752 TSTVSLTYEQQKPAAV
-759 PGQEKGSA
+759 
-767 LEGRADTTTG
+767 EGRADTTTG
-777 SAAGPLLSEDDK
+777 SGTGTRLSEEDK
-789 LQGPASH
+789 PESSAAEVFDMAGSSVFPKPTTSLTQGPV
-796 APEGFDPTGPAG
+796 
-808 LGRPTPG
+808 
-815 LSQGPGK
+815 K

-874 HQNKRSPLHAAA
+874 HQSKRTPLHAAA
-886 EAGHVDICHM
+886 ESGHVDICHM
-896 LVQAGA
+896 LIQAGA

-920 NNHLEAVKYLIK
+920 NNHLETVKYLIK
-932 AGALVGPKDAEG
+932 AGALVDPKDAEG

-956 YEVVQYLLSNGQMDV
+956 YDVVQYLLSNGQMDV

-985 TEYKHVDLVKLLL
+985 TEYKHIELVKLLL
-998 SKGSDINIRDNE
+998 AKGSDINIRDNE

-1052 RENRYDCVV
+1052 RENRYECVV
-1061 LFLSRDSDVTLKNK
+1061 LFLSRGSDVTLKNK

-1081 QCASLNSQVWSALQM
+1081 QCSSLNSQVWVALQM
-1096 SKALQD
+1096 NKTLRESSTDKPAQIEK
-1102 SAPDRPVPVERTV
+1102 VV

-1127 IPCVNAV
+1127 IPCVNSV
-1134 DGEPCPSNYKYVSQ
+1134 DCEPCPSNYKYVSQ
-1148 NCVTSPMNID
+1148 NCVTSPMDID

-1213 CSCWRN
+1213 CSCWRT
-1219 CRNRVVQNGLRARLQ
+1219 CRNRVVQNGLRTRLQ

-1239 DMGWGVRS
+1239 KMGWGVRTM
-1247 LQDIP
+1247 QDIP

-1299 VSRFINHHCEP
+1299 ISRFINHLCEP
-1310 NLVPV
+1310 NLIPV
-1315 RVFMAHQDLRFPRIA
+1315 RVFMSHQDLRFPRIA
-1330 FFSTRLIEAGEQLGF
+1330 FFSTRHIEAGEEIGF
-1345 DYGERFWD
+1345 DYGDRFWD
-1353 IKGKLFSCRCGSP
+1353 IKGKYFSCQCGSP
-1366 KCRHSSAALAQR
+1366 KCKHSSSALAQR
-1378 QASAAQEAQ
+1378 QASTSSQDTQEN
-1387 EDGLPDTSS
+1387 GLPDTSS
-1396 AAAADPL
+1396 ATAAGPF